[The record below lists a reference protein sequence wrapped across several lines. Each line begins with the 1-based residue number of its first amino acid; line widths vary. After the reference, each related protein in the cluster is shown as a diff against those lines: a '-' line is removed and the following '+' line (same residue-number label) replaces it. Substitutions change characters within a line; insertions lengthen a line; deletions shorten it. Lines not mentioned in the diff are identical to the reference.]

1 MINAKGSRLWH
12 LPFIIIPNKLFN
24 FLKQSMKRFYFL
36 FLSTL
41 FFAPSFLFGAT
52 EIANS
57 NLIYTWGYGDV
68 MNEIMQAVKG
78 ITTETGYIVNAALAI
93 SLLLFSIK
101 KAMDGQTNPVF
112 EFGKMFILFAVV
124 WQMFLRAPNDNSH
137 RFMIHDEVTSKDYVI
152 SQIPIGIGKS
162 FALMTQFE
170 RLILE
175 AMEKHFSTPQSTNF
189 SNAGLGFSLQV
200 MSTLPSVKLS
210 AIDATLQKNIDFYF
224 RNCVSVG
231 ILLNQQGRNLFQ
243 NSDNLM
249 QDLFTNIGNGSQLT
263 PLFKNNNNVEEQS
276 VVPCSDAGPQI
287 VEMIQNDTDEA
298 MKIHA
303 ALLGMVND
311 MTNYEQK
318 FLGAAQIYNEQAV
331 SARSYLQ
338 QSMVMLAS
346 QDAIINTAKSVG
358 LNPASVAANTAYA
371 DQQFYAS
378 MQAQGHMAQTYL
390 PLAKAYLTAIIIG
403 LSWLVALLSIVF
415 GSYAHIKMF
424 FTLCIWIVLWTPILC
439 IINYLNDYNLM
450 KVAQVITGGKAAL
463 SLGDNMLIFKEVASR
478 SNFMNYLVM
487 STPVLAY
494 AIAKASE
501 QGFITFASGLSQA
514 LTGASRAA
522 GSFANQQ
529 ALSTQTSIAAPR
541 GDEVWAMNAGVVSLQ
556 GATSIG
562 SSRYSTTSIAGG
574 GTTVADVNTGS
585 KISGDMQGVTAANI
599 AGLSASDMKSKQAS
613 LAGEVSQGI
622 SDALKTGQTSQS
634 VANMAFDHS
643 ASHGINTQ
651 AQEIFK
657 ASSTMAFD
665 KMAQAGDQRAQE
677 LMSALKAGGSIEG
690 IAGGNVSI
698 TEKDG
703 TSRTFQFTDKEMQQ
717 WAKDFGDNVAST
729 YARDD
734 SARASLNNAF
744 STFTGKEFSQVH
756 SAINKY
762 SSVESFASNVNSDSV
777 PKALNNYIR
786 SGDNAAIT
794 NAWNSGNIGK
804 AMAMAS
810 DDFQRWS
817 VNNPQQLSK
826 YFSAGDFSSPQNT
839 MGSVGMQNYYSPS
852 TASAIHK
859 GNYGTVDSAAVGFG
873 NSYEA
878 DKKSMAEGHFN
889 TTGQNTAWG
898 QGNSQGTVQQEV
910 QGQVNNA
917 VNQFNKGAPARTVD
931 DGVKVAEMA
940 ADGAKGSFNNTVNA
954 LGTVTQTA
962 LNNPSQ
968 LLDSK
973 FWTGARDANGN
984 LIQPSNGGNNNSA
997 PPAPKIPPEFL
1008 K

>member
-1 MINAKGSRLWH
+1 M
-12 LPFIIIPNKLFN
+12 
-24 FLKQSMKRFYFL
+24 
-36 FLSTL
+36 

-52 EIANS
+52 NIANS

-78 ITTETGYIVNAALAI
+78 ITTETDYIVNAALAI

-112 EFGKMFILFAVV
+112 ELGKMFMLFAVV
-124 WQMFLRAPNDNSH
+124 WYMFLKAPNDNNH

-170 RLILE
+170 KVILE

-243 NSDNLM
+243 NSDNLI

-263 PLFKNNNNVEEQS
+263 PLFENNNNIEKQS

-287 VEMIQNDTDEA
+287 VEMIKKDTDEA

-303 ALLGMVND
+303 ALLGMVDD
-311 MTNYEQK
+311 MANYEQK

-338 QSMVMLAS
+338 QSMIMLAS

-450 KVAQVITGGKAAL
+450 NVAQVITGGKAAL
-463 SLGDNMLIFKEVASR
+463 SLGDNMLIFKEVANR

-501 QGFITFASGLSQA
+501 QGFVTFASGLSQA

-541 GDEVWAMNAGVVSLQ
+541 GDEVWAVGAGYNTLQSSFGVSGRSFMGTRDMQHGGELVKDNMTGSSAVINANGSIGNASIKGLNAGMTASNLETRAHALSDVIQNSNLSQRALEVASGKGDSLALSENDRSAITNATQHALANAYSKATGVDVKQAYNDIISGKVGISFGVSGELSTNSQ
-556 GATSIG
+556 ESEAWYQNLSKDQKETFQKSFNESLSNEIGKNRDASASFNNLLKTGNVTNSASIKSSMDSYNEAKTLNNSVGYDGG
-562 SSRYSTTSIAGG
+562 SSIVQGYINENYGG
-574 GTTVADVNTGS
+574 VVNKENVASAVNAVENMAAR
-585 KISGDMQGVTAANI
+585 GDMQGLSHY
-599 AGLSASDMKSKQAS
+599 AGVD
-613 LAGEVSQGI
+613 
-622 SDALKTGQTSQS
+622 
-634 VANMAFDHS
+634 
-643 ASHGINTQ
+643 
-651 AQEIFK
+651 
-657 ASSTMAFD
+657 
-665 KMAQAGDQRAQE
+665 
-677 LMSALKAGGSIEG
+677 
-690 IAGGNVSI
+690 
-698 TEKDG
+698 
-703 TSRTFQFTDKEMQQ
+703 
-717 WAKDFGDNVAST
+717 
-729 YARDD
+729 
-734 SARASLNNAF
+734 
-744 STFTGKEFSQVH
+744 
-756 SAINKY
+756 
-762 SSVESFASNVNSDSV
+762 SNVNSNGLFGQSKHNYHDPRGV
-777 PKALNNYIR
+777 MTDHNKAIDDLNSRQKGFMATRNAPNDVKSEGLAGGIQKAA
-786 SGDNAAIT
+786 NAAEFKT
-794 NAWNSGNIGK
+794 G
-804 AMAMAS
+804 
-810 DDFQRWS
+810 
-817 VNNPQQLSK
+817 
-826 YFSAGDFSSPQNT
+826 
-839 MGSVGMQNYYSPS
+839 
-852 TASAIHK
+852 TAIEERNEK
-859 GNYGTVDSAAVGFG
+859 IN
-873 NSYEA
+873 
-878 DKKSMAEGHFN
+878 
-889 TTGQNTAWG
+889 
-898 QGNSQGTVQQEV
+898 
-910 QGQVNNA
+910 
-917 VNQFNKGAPARTVD
+917 
-931 DGVKVAEMA
+931 
-940 ADGAKGSFNNTVNA
+940 
-954 LGTVTQTA
+954 
-962 LNNPSQ
+962 
-968 LLDSK
+968 
-973 FWTGARDANGN
+973 DAY
-984 LIQPSNGGNNNSA
+984 
-997 PPAPKIPPEFL
+997 K
-1008 K
+1008 

>member
-1 MINAKGSRLWH
+1 
-12 LPFIIIPNKLFN
+12 
-24 FLKQSMKRFYFL
+24 MKRFYFL
-36 FLSTL
+36 FFSTL

-52 EIANS
+52 NIANS

-78 ITTETGYIVNAALAI
+78 ITTETDYIVNAALAI

-112 EFGKMFILFAVV
+112 EFGKMFMLFAVV
-124 WQMFLRAPNDNSH
+124 WYMFLRAPNDNNH

-170 RLILE
+170 KVILE

-243 NSDNLM
+243 NSDNLI

-263 PLFKNNNNVEEQS
+263 PLFENNNNIEKQS

-287 VEMIQNDTDEA
+287 VEMIKNDTDEA

-303 ALLGMVND
+303 ALLGMAND
-311 MTNYEQK
+311 MANYEQK

-338 QSMVMLAS
+338 QSMIMLAS

-378 MQAQGHMAQTYL
+378 MQAQGHLAQTYL

-463 SLGDNMLIFKEVASR
+463 SLGDNILIFKEVANR

-501 QGFITFASGLSQA
+501 QGFVTFASGLSQA

-541 GDEVWAMNAGVVSLQ
+541 GDEVWAVGAGYNTLQSSFGVGGRSFMGTRDIQHGGELVKDNMTGSSAVINADGSIGNASIKGLNAGTTASNLETRQHALSDAIQNSNLSQRALEVASGKGDSLALSENDRSAITNATQHALANAYSKATGVDVKQAYEDLMSGKIGGGIGFSKEIKGVRINVDAGGSVSTGSVESEAWYQNLSKNQQETFNKTFNESLSNEIGKNRDASASFNNLLKTGNVTNSASIKSSMDSYNEAKTLNNSVGYDGGSSIVQGYINENYGGVVSKEN
-556 GATSIG
+556 
-562 SSRYSTTSIAGG
+562 
-574 GTTVADVNTGS
+574 VASAVNAVENMAAR
-585 KISGDMQGVTAANI
+585 GDMQGLSHY
-599 AGLSASDMKSKQAS
+599 AGVD
-613 LAGEVSQGI
+613 
-622 SDALKTGQTSQS
+622 
-634 VANMAFDHS
+634 
-643 ASHGINTQ
+643 
-651 AQEIFK
+651 
-657 ASSTMAFD
+657 
-665 KMAQAGDQRAQE
+665 
-677 LMSALKAGGSIEG
+677 
-690 IAGGNVSI
+690 
-698 TEKDG
+698 
-703 TSRTFQFTDKEMQQ
+703 
-717 WAKDFGDNVAST
+717 
-729 YARDD
+729 
-734 SARASLNNAF
+734 
-744 STFTGKEFSQVH
+744 
-756 SAINKY
+756 
-762 SSVESFASNVNSDSV
+762 SNVNSNGLFGQSKHNYHDPRGV
-777 PKALNNYIR
+777 MTDHNKAIDDLNSRQKGFMATRNAPNDVKSEGLAGGIQKAA
-786 SGDNAAIT
+786 NAAEY
-794 NAWNSGNIGK
+794 K
-804 AMAMAS
+804 A
-810 DDFQRWS
+810 
-817 VNNPQQLSK
+817 
-826 YFSAGDFSSPQNT
+826 G
-839 MGSVGMQNYYSPS
+839 
-852 TASAIHK
+852 TAIK
-859 GNYGTVDSAAVGFG
+859 ERN
-873 NSYEA
+873 E
-878 DKKSMAEGHFN
+878 
-889 TTGQNTAWG
+889 
-898 QGNSQGTVQQEV
+898 
-910 QGQVNNA
+910 
-917 VNQFNKGAPARTVD
+917 
-931 DGVKVAEMA
+931 
-940 ADGAKGSFNNTVNA
+940 
-954 LGTVTQTA
+954 
-962 LNNPSQ
+962 
-968 LLDSK
+968 
-973 FWTGARDANGN
+973 
-984 LIQPSNGGNNNSA
+984 
-997 PPAPKIPPEFL
+997 KINDTY

>member
-1 MINAKGSRLWH
+1 
-12 LPFIIIPNKLFN
+12 
-24 FLKQSMKRFYFL
+24 MKRFYFL

-78 ITTETGYIVNAALAI
+78 ITTETSYIVNAALAI

-170 RLILE
+170 KVILE

-303 ALLGMVND
+303 ALLGMAND
-311 MTNYEQK
+311 MANYEQK

-439 IINYLNDYNLM
+439 IINFINDFNLM
-450 KVAQVITGGKAAL
+450 NVAQVITGGKAAL
-463 SLGDNMLIFKEVASR
+463 SLGDNMLIFKEVANR

-541 GDEVWAMNAGVVSLQ
+541 GDEVWAVGAGYNTLQSSFGAGGRSFMGTRDMQHGGELVKDNMTGSSAVINANGSIGNASIKGLNAGMTASNLETRAHALSDAIQNSNLSQRALEVASGKGDSLALSENDRSAIANATQHALANAYSKATGVDVKQAYEDVINGKIGGGIGFSKEIKGVRINVDAGGYVSTGSVESEDWYQKLSKDQ
-556 GATSIG
+556 KETFNKTFNESISNEIGKNRDASASFNNLLKTGNVTNSASIKSSMDSYNEAKTLNNSVGYDGG
-562 SSRYSTTSIAGG
+562 SSIVQGYINENYGG
-574 GTTVADVNTGS
+574 VVNKENVASAVNAVENMAAR
-585 KISGDMQGVTAANI
+585 GDMQGLSHY
-599 AGLSASDMKSKQAS
+599 AG
-613 LAGEVSQGI
+613 V
-622 SDALKTGQTSQS
+622 
-634 VANMAFDHS
+634 N
-643 ASHGINTQ
+643 
-651 AQEIFK
+651 
-657 ASSTMAFD
+657 
-665 KMAQAGDQRAQE
+665 
-677 LMSALKAGGSIEG
+677 
-690 IAGGNVSI
+690 
-698 TEKDG
+698 
-703 TSRTFQFTDKEMQQ
+703 
-717 WAKDFGDNVAST
+717 
-729 YARDD
+729 
-734 SARASLNNAF
+734 
-744 STFTGKEFSQVH
+744 
-756 SAINKY
+756 
-762 SSVESFASNVNSDSV
+762 SNVNSNGLHEQT
-777 PKALNNYIR
+777 KH
-786 SGDNAAIT
+786 
-794 NAWNSGNIGK
+794 
-804 AMAMAS
+804 
-810 DDFQRWS
+810 
-817 VNNPQQLSK
+817 
-826 YFSAGDFSSPQNT
+826 
-839 MGSVGMQNYYSPS
+839 NYYDPRGVM
-852 TASAIHK
+852 TDHNKAIDDL
-859 GNYGTVDSAAVGFG
+859 NSRYQGFLKTR
-873 NSYEA
+873 N
-878 DKKSMAEGHFN
+878 
-889 TTGQNTAWG
+889 
-898 QGNSQGTVQQEV
+898 
-910 QGQVNNA
+910 
-917 VNQFNKGAPARTVD
+917 APA
-931 DGVKVAEMA
+931 KVESEGLAFDVEKAAGAAEKKA
-940 ADGAKGSFNNTVNA
+940 
-954 LGTVTQTA
+954 GTA
-962 LNNPSQ
+962 IKERNE
-968 LLDSK
+968 
-973 FWTGARDANGN
+973 
-984 LIQPSNGGNNNSA
+984 
-997 PPAPKIPPEFL
+997 KINDTY

>member
-1 MINAKGSRLWH
+1 
-12 LPFIIIPNKLFN
+12 
-24 FLKQSMKRFYFL
+24 MKRFYFL
-36 FLSTL
+36 FFSTL

-52 EIANS
+52 NIANS

-78 ITTETGYIVNAALAI
+78 ITTETDYIVNAALAI

-112 EFGKMFILFAVV
+112 EFGKMFMLFAVV
-124 WQMFLRAPNDNSH
+124 WYMFLRAPNDNNH

-170 RLILE
+170 KVILE

-200 MSTLPSVKLS
+200 MSTLPNVKLS

-243 NSDNLM
+243 NSDNLI

-263 PLFKNNNNVEEQS
+263 PLFENNNNIEKQS

-287 VEMIQNDTDEA
+287 VEMIKNDTDEA

-303 ALLGMVND
+303 ALLGMAND
-311 MTNYEQK
+311 MANYEQK

-338 QSMVMLAS
+338 QSMIMLAS

-378 MQAQGHMAQTYL
+378 MQAQGHLAQTYL

-439 IINYLNDYNLM
+439 IINFINDFNLM
-450 KVAQVITGGKAAL
+450 NVAQVITGGKAAL
-463 SLGDNMLIFKEVASR
+463 SLGDNILIFKEVANR

-501 QGFITFASGLSQA
+501 QGFVTFASGLSQA

-541 GDEVWAMNAGVVSLQ
+541 GDEVWAVGAGYNTLQSSFGVGGRSFMGTRDMQHGGELVKDNMTGSSAVINANGSIGNASIKGLNAGMTASNLETRAHALSDVIQNSNLSQRALEVASGKGDSLALSENDRSAITNATQHALANAYSKATGVDVKQAYNDIISGKVGISFGVSGELSTNSQESEAWYQNLSKDQKETFQKSFNESLSNEIGKNRDASASFNNLLKTGNVTNSASIKSSMDSYNEAKTLNNSVGYDGGASIVQGYINENYGGVVSKEN
-556 GATSIG
+556 
-562 SSRYSTTSIAGG
+562 
-574 GTTVADVNTGS
+574 VASAVNAVENMAAR
-585 KISGDMQGVTAANI
+585 GDMQGLSHY
-599 AGLSASDMKSKQAS
+599 AGVD
-613 LAGEVSQGI
+613 
-622 SDALKTGQTSQS
+622 
-634 VANMAFDHS
+634 
-643 ASHGINTQ
+643 
-651 AQEIFK
+651 
-657 ASSTMAFD
+657 
-665 KMAQAGDQRAQE
+665 
-677 LMSALKAGGSIEG
+677 
-690 IAGGNVSI
+690 
-698 TEKDG
+698 
-703 TSRTFQFTDKEMQQ
+703 
-717 WAKDFGDNVAST
+717 
-729 YARDD
+729 
-734 SARASLNNAF
+734 
-744 STFTGKEFSQVH
+744 
-756 SAINKY
+756 
-762 SSVESFASNVNSDSV
+762 SNVNSNGLFGQSKHNYHDPRGV
-777 PKALNNYIR
+777 MTDHNKAIDDLNSRQKGFMATRNAPNDVKSEGLAGGIQKAA
-786 SGDNAAIT
+786 NAAEFKTGTAIEER
-794 NAWNSGNIGK
+794 NNKIDYAGIQKDIKDGK
-804 AMAMAS
+804 A
-810 DDFQRWS
+810 DI
-817 VNNPQQLSK
+817 SK
-826 YFSAGDFSSPQNT
+826 
-839 MGSVGMQNYYSPS
+839 
-852 TASAIHK
+852 AI
-859 GNYGTVDSAAVGFG
+859 DFG
-873 NSYEA
+873 N
-878 DKKSMAEGHFN
+878 
-889 TTGQNTAWG
+889 QNR
-898 QGNSQGTVQQEV
+898 N
-910 QGQVNNA
+910 
-917 VNQFNKGAPARTVD
+917 
-931 DGVKVAEMA
+931 M
-940 ADGAKGSFNNTVNA
+940 
-954 LGTVTQTA
+954 
-962 LNNPSQ
+962 
-968 LLDSK
+968 
-973 FWTGARDANGN
+973 
-984 LIQPSNGGNNNSA
+984 
-997 PPAPKIPPEFL
+997 
-1008 K
+1008 

>member
-1 MINAKGSRLWH
+1 
-12 LPFIIIPNKLFN
+12 
-24 FLKQSMKRFYFL
+24 MKRFYFL
-36 FLSTL
+36 FFSTL

-52 EIANS
+52 NIANG

-78 ITTETGYIVNAALAI
+78 ITTETDYIVNAALAI

-112 EFGKMFILFAVV
+112 ELGKMFVLFAVV
-124 WQMFLRAPNDNSH
+124 WYMFLRAPNDNNH

-170 RLILE
+170 KVILE

-263 PLFKNNNNVEEQS
+263 PLFENNNNIEKQS

-287 VEMIQNDTDEA
+287 VEMIKNDTDEA

-303 ALLGMVND
+303 ALLGMAND
-311 MTNYEQK
+311 MANYEQK

-338 QSMVMLAS
+338 QSMIMLAS

-439 IINYLNDYNLM
+439 IINFINDFNLM
-450 KVAQVITGGKAAL
+450 NVAQVITGGKAAL
-463 SLGDNMLIFKEVASR
+463 SLGDNMLIFKEVANR

-501 QGFITFASGLSQA
+501 QGFVTFASGLSQA

-541 GDEVWAMNAGVVSLQ
+541 GDEVWAVGAGYNTLQSSFGAGGRSFMGTRDMQHGGELVKDNMTGSSAVINADGSIGNASIKGLNAGMTASNLETRQHALSDAIQNSNLSQRALEVASGKGDSLALSENDRGAITNATQHALANAYSKATGVDVKQAYEDLMSGKIGGGIGFSKEIKGVRINVDAGGSVSTGSVESEAWYQNLSKNQQETFNKTFNESLSNEIGKNRDASASFNNLLKTGNVTNSASIKSSMDSYNEAKTLNNSVGYDGGSSIVQGYINENYGGVVSKEN
-556 GATSIG
+556 
-562 SSRYSTTSIAGG
+562 
-574 GTTVADVNTGS
+574 VASAVNAVENMAAR
-585 KISGDMQGVTAANI
+585 GDMQGLSHY
-599 AGLSASDMKSKQAS
+599 AGVD
-613 LAGEVSQGI
+613 
-622 SDALKTGQTSQS
+622 
-634 VANMAFDHS
+634 
-643 ASHGINTQ
+643 
-651 AQEIFK
+651 
-657 ASSTMAFD
+657 
-665 KMAQAGDQRAQE
+665 
-677 LMSALKAGGSIEG
+677 
-690 IAGGNVSI
+690 
-698 TEKDG
+698 
-703 TSRTFQFTDKEMQQ
+703 
-717 WAKDFGDNVAST
+717 
-729 YARDD
+729 
-734 SARASLNNAF
+734 
-744 STFTGKEFSQVH
+744 
-756 SAINKY
+756 
-762 SSVESFASNVNSDSV
+762 SNVNSNGLFGQSKHNYHDPRGV
-777 PKALNNYIR
+777 MTDHNKAIDDLNSRQKGFMATRNAPNDVKSEGLAGGIQKAA
-786 SGDNAAIT
+786 NAAEY
-794 NAWNSGNIGK
+794 K
-804 AMAMAS
+804 A
-810 DDFQRWS
+810 
-817 VNNPQQLSK
+817 
-826 YFSAGDFSSPQNT
+826 G
-839 MGSVGMQNYYSPS
+839 
-852 TASAIHK
+852 TAIK
-859 GNYGTVDSAAVGFG
+859 ERN
-873 NSYEA
+873 E
-878 DKKSMAEGHFN
+878 
-889 TTGQNTAWG
+889 
-898 QGNSQGTVQQEV
+898 
-910 QGQVNNA
+910 
-917 VNQFNKGAPARTVD
+917 
-931 DGVKVAEMA
+931 
-940 ADGAKGSFNNTVNA
+940 
-954 LGTVTQTA
+954 
-962 LNNPSQ
+962 
-968 LLDSK
+968 
-973 FWTGARDANGN
+973 
-984 LIQPSNGGNNNSA
+984 
-997 PPAPKIPPEFL
+997 KINDTY

>member
-1 MINAKGSRLWH
+1 
-12 LPFIIIPNKLFN
+12 
-24 FLKQSMKRFYFL
+24 
-36 FLSTL
+36 
-41 FFAPSFLFGAT
+41 
-52 EIANS
+52 
-57 NLIYTWGYGDV
+57 

-112 EFGKMFILFAVV
+112 ELGKMFVLFAVV
-124 WQMFLRAPNDNSH
+124 WYIFLRAPNDNNH

-170 RLILE
+170 KVILE

-243 NSDNLM
+243 NSDNLI

-263 PLFKNNNNVEEQS
+263 PLFENNNNIEKQS

-287 VEMIQNDTDEA
+287 VEMIKNDTDEA

-303 ALLGMVND
+303 ALLGVAND
-311 MTNYEQK
+311 MANYEQK

-338 QSMVMLAS
+338 QSMIMLAS

-378 MQAQGHMAQTYL
+378 MQAQGHLAQTYL

-439 IINYLNDYNLM
+439 IINFINDFNLM
-450 KVAQVITGGKAAL
+450 NVAQVITGGKAAL
-463 SLGDNMLIFKEVASR
+463 SLGDNILIFKEVANR

-501 QGFITFASGLSQA
+501 QGFVTFASGLSQA

-541 GDEVWAMNAGVVSLQ
+541 GDEVWAMNAGVASLQ

-574 GTTVADVNTGS
+574 GTTVTDVNTGS

-643 ASHGINTQ
+643 ASHGINAQ

-677 LMSALKAGGSIEG
+677 ISTSLHAGGTVV
-690 IAGGNVSI
+690 IAGGKVQL
-698 TEKDG
+698 TEADG
-703 TSRTFQFTDKEMQQ
+703 TSRTFQFSEKEMQQ

-826 YFSAGDFSSPQNT
+826 YFNAGDFSSPQNT

-917 VNQFNKGAPARTVD
+917 VNQFSKPTEQRMAGHFVD
-931 DGVKVAEMA
+931 ATAGE
-940 ADGAKGSFNNTVNA
+940 GSLLNRAGSGMPSTPPPQNNST
-954 LGTVTQTA
+954 TST
-962 LNNPSQ
+962 P
-968 LLDSK
+968 
-973 FWTGARDANGN
+973 
-984 LIQPSNGGNNNSA
+984 PNSA

>member
-1 MINAKGSRLWH
+1 
-12 LPFIIIPNKLFN
+12 
-24 FLKQSMKRFYFL
+24 MKRFYFL
-36 FLSTL
+36 FFSTL

-52 EIANS
+52 EIANG

-112 EFGKMFILFAVV
+112 EFGKMFVLFAVV
-124 WQMFLRAPNDNSH
+124 WYMFLKAPNDNNH
-137 RFMIHDEVTSKDYVI
+137 RFMIYDEVTSKDYVI

-162 FALMTQFE
+162 FALMIQFE
-170 RLILE
+170 KVILE

-263 PLFKNNNNVEEQS
+263 PLFKNNNNIEEQS
-276 VVPCSDAGPQI
+276 VVPCSDACPQI
-287 VEMIQNDTDEA
+287 VEMIKNDTDEA

-303 ALLGMVND
+303 ALLGMVDD
-311 MTNYEQK
+311 MANYEQK
-318 FLGAAQIYNEQAV
+318 FLGTAQIYNEQAV

-338 QSMVMLAS
+338 QSMIMLAS

-439 IINYLNDYNLM
+439 IINFINDFNLM
-450 KVAQVITGGKAAL
+450 NVAQVITGGKAAL
-463 SLGDNMLIFKEVASR
+463 SLGDNILIFKEVANR

-501 QGFITFASGLSQA
+501 QGFVTFASGLSQA

-541 GDEVWAMNAGVVSLQ
+541 GDEVWAVGAGYNTLQSSFGVSGRSFMGTRDMQHGGELVKDNMTGSSAVINANGSIGNASIKGLNAGMTASNLETRAHALSDVIQNSNLSQRALEVASGKGDSLALSENDRSAITNATQHALANAYSKATGVDVKQAYEDLMSGKIGGGIGFSKEIKGVRINVDAGGSVSTGSVESEAWYQNLSKNQQETFNKTFNESLSNEIGKNRDASASFNNLLKTGNVTNSASIKSSMDSYNEAKTLNNSVGYDGGASIVQGYINENYGGVVS
-556 GATSIG
+556 
-562 SSRYSTTSIAGG
+562 
-574 GTTVADVNTGS
+574 
-585 KISGDMQGVTAANI
+585 
-599 AGLSASDMKSKQAS
+599 
-613 LAGEVSQGI
+613 
-622 SDALKTGQTSQS
+622 
-634 VANMAFDHS
+634 
-643 ASHGINTQ
+643 
-651 AQEIFK
+651 
-657 ASSTMAFD
+657 
-665 KMAQAGDQRAQE
+665 
-677 LMSALKAGGSIEG
+677 
-690 IAGGNVSI
+690 
-698 TEKDG
+698 
-703 TSRTFQFTDKEMQQ
+703 KE
-717 WAKDFGDNVAST
+717 NVASAVNAVENMAARGDLQGLSH
-729 YARDD
+729 YAGVD
-734 SARASLNNAF
+734 
-744 STFTGKEFSQVH
+744 
-756 SAINKY
+756 
-762 SSVESFASNVNSDSV
+762 SNVNSNGLFGQSKHNYYD
-777 PKALNNYIR
+777 PKGVMTDHNKAIDDLNSRQKGFMATRNAPNDVKSEGLAGGIQKAA
-786 SGDNAAIT
+786 NAA
-794 NAWNSGNIGK
+794 
-804 AMAMAS
+804 
-810 DDFQRWS
+810 
-817 VNNPQQLSK
+817 
-826 YFSAGDFSSPQNT
+826 
-839 MGSVGMQNYYSPS
+839 
-852 TASAIHK
+852 
-859 GNYGTVDSAAVGFG
+859 
-873 NSYEA
+873 
-878 DKKSMAEGHFN
+878 
-889 TTGQNTAWG
+889 
-898 QGNSQGTVQQEV
+898 
-910 QGQVNNA
+910 
-917 VNQFNKGAPARTVD
+917 
-931 DGVKVAEMA
+931 
-940 ADGAKGSFNNTVNA
+940 
-954 LGTVTQTA
+954 
-962 LNNPSQ
+962 
-968 LLDSK
+968 
-973 FWTGARDANGN
+973 
-984 LIQPSNGGNNNSA
+984 
-997 PPAPKIPPEFL
+997 
-1008 K
+1008 

>member
-1 MINAKGSRLWH
+1 
-12 LPFIIIPNKLFN
+12 
-24 FLKQSMKRFYFL
+24 MKRFYFL
-36 FLSTL
+36 FFSTL

-52 EIANS
+52 NIANS

-78 ITTETGYIVNAALAI
+78 ITTETDYIVNAALAI

-112 EFGKMFILFAVV
+112 EFGKMFMLFAVV
-124 WQMFLRAPNDNSH
+124 WYMFLRAPNDNNH

-170 RLILE
+170 KVILE

-200 MSTLPSVKLS
+200 MSTLPNVKLS

-243 NSDNLM
+243 NSDNLI

-263 PLFKNNNNVEEQS
+263 PLFENNNNIEKQS

-287 VEMIQNDTDEA
+287 VEMIKNDTDEA

-303 ALLGMVND
+303 ALLGMAND
-311 MTNYEQK
+311 MANYEQK

-338 QSMVMLAS
+338 QSMIMLAS

-378 MQAQGHMAQTYL
+378 MQAQGHLAQTYL

-439 IINYLNDYNLM
+439 IINFINDFNLM
-450 KVAQVITGGKAAL
+450 NVAQVITGGKAAL
-463 SLGDNMLIFKEVASR
+463 SLGDNILIFKEVANR

-501 QGFITFASGLSQA
+501 QGFVTFASGLSQA

-541 GDEVWAMNAGVVSLQ
+541 GDEVWAVGAGYNTLQSSFGVGGRSFMGTRDIQHGGELVKDNMTGSSAVINADGSIGNASIKGLNAGTTASNLETRAHALSDAIQNSNLSQRALEVASGKGDSLALSENDRSAITNATQHALANAYSKATGVDVKQAYEDLMSGKIGGGIGFSKEIKGVRINVDAGGSVSTGSVESEAWYQNLSKNQQETFNKTFNESLSNEIGKNRDASASFNNLLKTGNVTNSASIKSSMDSYNEAKTLNNSVGYDGGSSIVQGYINENYGGVVSKEN
-556 GATSIG
+556 
-562 SSRYSTTSIAGG
+562 
-574 GTTVADVNTGS
+574 VASAVNAVENMAAR
-585 KISGDMQGVTAANI
+585 GDMQGLSHY
-599 AGLSASDMKSKQAS
+599 AGVD
-613 LAGEVSQGI
+613 
-622 SDALKTGQTSQS
+622 
-634 VANMAFDHS
+634 
-643 ASHGINTQ
+643 
-651 AQEIFK
+651 
-657 ASSTMAFD
+657 
-665 KMAQAGDQRAQE
+665 
-677 LMSALKAGGSIEG
+677 
-690 IAGGNVSI
+690 
-698 TEKDG
+698 
-703 TSRTFQFTDKEMQQ
+703 
-717 WAKDFGDNVAST
+717 
-729 YARDD
+729 
-734 SARASLNNAF
+734 
-744 STFTGKEFSQVH
+744 
-756 SAINKY
+756 
-762 SSVESFASNVNSDSV
+762 SNVNSNGLFGQSKHNYHDPRGV
-777 PKALNNYIR
+777 MTDHNKAIDDLNSRQKGFMATRNAPNDVKSEGLAGGIQKAA
-786 SGDNAAIT
+786 NAAEY
-794 NAWNSGNIGK
+794 K
-804 AMAMAS
+804 A
-810 DDFQRWS
+810 
-817 VNNPQQLSK
+817 
-826 YFSAGDFSSPQNT
+826 G
-839 MGSVGMQNYYSPS
+839 
-852 TASAIHK
+852 TAIK
-859 GNYGTVDSAAVGFG
+859 ERN
-873 NSYEA
+873 E
-878 DKKSMAEGHFN
+878 
-889 TTGQNTAWG
+889 
-898 QGNSQGTVQQEV
+898 
-910 QGQVNNA
+910 
-917 VNQFNKGAPARTVD
+917 
-931 DGVKVAEMA
+931 
-940 ADGAKGSFNNTVNA
+940 
-954 LGTVTQTA
+954 
-962 LNNPSQ
+962 
-968 LLDSK
+968 
-973 FWTGARDANGN
+973 
-984 LIQPSNGGNNNSA
+984 
-997 PPAPKIPPEFL
+997 KINDTY

>member
-1 MINAKGSRLWH
+1 
-12 LPFIIIPNKLFN
+12 
-24 FLKQSMKRFYFL
+24 MKRFYFL
-36 FLSTL
+36 FFSTL

-78 ITTETGYIVNAALAI
+78 ITTETSYIVNAALAI

-170 RLILE
+170 KVILE

-303 ALLGMVND
+303 ALLGMVDD

-338 QSMVMLAS
+338 QSMIMLAS

-541 GDEVWAMNAGVVSLQ
+541 GDEVWAVGAGYNTLQSSFGAGGRSFMGTRDMQHGGELVKDNMTGSSAVINANGSIGNASIKGLNAGMTASNLETRAHALSDAIQNSNLSQRALEVASGKGDSLALSENDRSAIANATQHALANAYSKATGVDVSQ
-556 GATSIG
+556 AYKDIMEGKIGGGIGFSKEIKGVRINVDAGGSASTNSIETEDWYQKLSKDQKETFNKTFNESISNEIGKNRDASASFNNLLKTGNVTNSASIKSSMDSYNEAKTLNNSVGYDGG
-562 SSRYSTTSIAGG
+562 SSIVQGYINENYGG
-574 GTTVADVNTGS
+574 VVNKENVASAVNAVENMAAR
-585 KISGDMQGVTAANI
+585 GDMQGLSHY
-599 AGLSASDMKSKQAS
+599 AG
-613 LAGEVSQGI
+613 V
-622 SDALKTGQTSQS
+622 
-634 VANMAFDHS
+634 N
-643 ASHGINTQ
+643 
-651 AQEIFK
+651 
-657 ASSTMAFD
+657 
-665 KMAQAGDQRAQE
+665 
-677 LMSALKAGGSIEG
+677 
-690 IAGGNVSI
+690 
-698 TEKDG
+698 
-703 TSRTFQFTDKEMQQ
+703 
-717 WAKDFGDNVAST
+717 
-729 YARDD
+729 
-734 SARASLNNAF
+734 
-744 STFTGKEFSQVH
+744 
-756 SAINKY
+756 
-762 SSVESFASNVNSDSV
+762 SNVNSNGLHEQT
-777 PKALNNYIR
+777 KH
-786 SGDNAAIT
+786 
-794 NAWNSGNIGK
+794 
-804 AMAMAS
+804 
-810 DDFQRWS
+810 
-817 VNNPQQLSK
+817 
-826 YFSAGDFSSPQNT
+826 
-839 MGSVGMQNYYSPS
+839 NYYDPRGVM
-852 TASAIHK
+852 TDHNKAIDDL
-859 GNYGTVDSAAVGFG
+859 NSRYQGFLKTR
-873 NSYEA
+873 N
-878 DKKSMAEGHFN
+878 
-889 TTGQNTAWG
+889 
-898 QGNSQGTVQQEV
+898 
-910 QGQVNNA
+910 
-917 VNQFNKGAPARTVD
+917 APA
-931 DGVKVAEMA
+931 KVESEGLAFDVEKAAGAAEKKA
-940 ADGAKGSFNNTVNA
+940 
-954 LGTVTQTA
+954 GTA
-962 LNNPSQ
+962 IKERNE
-968 LLDSK
+968 
-973 FWTGARDANGN
+973 
-984 LIQPSNGGNNNSA
+984 
-997 PPAPKIPPEFL
+997 KINDTY

>member
-1 MINAKGSRLWH
+1 
-12 LPFIIIPNKLFN
+12 
-24 FLKQSMKRFYFL
+24 MKRFYFL
-36 FLSTL
+36 FFSTL

-78 ITTETGYIVNAALAI
+78 ITTETSYIVNVALAI

-170 RLILE
+170 KVILE

-263 PLFKNNNNVEEQS
+263 SLFKNNNNVEEQS

-303 ALLGMVND
+303 ALLGMVDD

-378 MQAQGHMAQTYL
+378 MQAQGHLAQTYL

-541 GDEVWAMNAGVVSLQ
+541 GDEVWAVGAGYNTLQSSFGVGGRSFMGTRDMQHGGELVKDNMTGSSAVINANGSIGNASIKGLNAGMTASNLETRAHALSDAIQNSNLSQRALEVASGKGDSLALSENDRSAIANATQHALANAYSKATGVDVSQ
-556 GATSIG
+556 AYKDIMEGKIGGGIGFSKEIKGVRINVDAGGSASTNSIETEDWYQKLSKDQKETFNKTFNESISNEIGKNRDASASFNNLLKTGNVTNSASIKSSMDSYNEAKTLNNSMGYDGG
-562 SSRYSTTSIAGG
+562 SSIVQGYINENYGG
-574 GTTVADVNTGS
+574 VVNKENVASAVNAVENMAAR
-585 KISGDMQGVTAANI
+585 GDMQGLSHY
-599 AGLSASDMKSKQAS
+599 AG
-613 LAGEVSQGI
+613 V
-622 SDALKTGQTSQS
+622 
-634 VANMAFDHS
+634 N
-643 ASHGINTQ
+643 
-651 AQEIFK
+651 
-657 ASSTMAFD
+657 
-665 KMAQAGDQRAQE
+665 
-677 LMSALKAGGSIEG
+677 
-690 IAGGNVSI
+690 
-698 TEKDG
+698 
-703 TSRTFQFTDKEMQQ
+703 
-717 WAKDFGDNVAST
+717 
-729 YARDD
+729 
-734 SARASLNNAF
+734 
-744 STFTGKEFSQVH
+744 
-756 SAINKY
+756 
-762 SSVESFASNVNSDSV
+762 SNVNSNGLHEQT
-777 PKALNNYIR
+777 KH
-786 SGDNAAIT
+786 
-794 NAWNSGNIGK
+794 
-804 AMAMAS
+804 
-810 DDFQRWS
+810 
-817 VNNPQQLSK
+817 
-826 YFSAGDFSSPQNT
+826 
-839 MGSVGMQNYYSPS
+839 NYYDPRGVM
-852 TASAIHK
+852 TDHNKAIDDL
-859 GNYGTVDSAAVGFG
+859 NSRYQGFLKTR
-873 NSYEA
+873 N
-878 DKKSMAEGHFN
+878 
-889 TTGQNTAWG
+889 
-898 QGNSQGTVQQEV
+898 
-910 QGQVNNA
+910 
-917 VNQFNKGAPARTVD
+917 APA
-931 DGVKVAEMA
+931 KVESEGLAFDVEKAAGAAEKKA
-940 ADGAKGSFNNTVNA
+940 
-954 LGTVTQTA
+954 GTA
-962 LNNPSQ
+962 IKERNE
-968 LLDSK
+968 
-973 FWTGARDANGN
+973 
-984 LIQPSNGGNNNSA
+984 
-997 PPAPKIPPEFL
+997 KINDTY

>member
-1 MINAKGSRLWH
+1 
-12 LPFIIIPNKLFN
+12 
-24 FLKQSMKRFYFL
+24 
-36 FLSTL
+36 
-41 FFAPSFLFGAT
+41 
-52 EIANS
+52 
-57 NLIYTWGYGDV
+57 
-68 MNEIMQAVKG
+68 
-78 ITTETGYIVNAALAI
+78 
-93 SLLLFSIK
+93 
-101 KAMDGQTNPVF
+101 
-112 EFGKMFILFAVV
+112 
-124 WQMFLRAPNDNSH
+124 
-137 RFMIHDEVTSKDYVI
+137 
-152 SQIPIGIGKS
+152 
-162 FALMTQFE
+162 
-170 RLILE
+170 
-175 AMEKHFSTPQSTNF
+175 
-189 SNAGLGFSLQV
+189 
-200 MSTLPSVKLS
+200 
-210 AIDATLQKNIDFYF
+210 
-224 RNCVSVG
+224 
-231 ILLNQQGRNLFQ
+231 
-243 NSDNLM
+243 
-249 QDLFTNIGNGSQLT
+249 
-263 PLFKNNNNVEEQS
+263 
-276 VVPCSDAGPQI
+276 
-287 VEMIQNDTDEA
+287 
-298 MKIHA
+298 
-303 ALLGMVND
+303 
-311 MTNYEQK
+311 
-318 FLGAAQIYNEQAV
+318 
-331 SARSYLQ
+331 
-338 QSMVMLAS
+338 S

-439 IINYLNDYNLM
+439 IINFINDFNLM
-450 KVAQVITGGKAAL
+450 NVAQVITGGKAAL
-463 SLGDNMLIFKEVASR
+463 SLGDNMLIFKEVANR

-501 QGFITFASGLSQA
+501 QGFVTFASGLSQA

-541 GDEVWAMNAGVVSLQ
+541 GDEVWAMNAGVASLQ

-643 ASHGINTQ
+643 ASHGINAQ

-677 LMSALKAGGSIEG
+677 ISTSLHAGGTVV
-690 IAGGNVSI
+690 IAGGKVQL
-698 TEKDG
+698 TEADG
-703 TSRTFQFTDKEMQQ
+703 TSRTFQFSEKEMQQ

-826 YFSAGDFSSPQNT
+826 YFNAGDFSSPQNT

-917 VNQFNKGAPARTVD
+917 VNQFSKPTEQRMAGHFVD
-931 DGVKVAEMA
+931 ATAGE
-940 ADGAKGSFNNTVNA
+940 GSLLNRAGSGMPSTPPPQNNST
-954 LGTVTQTA
+954 TST
-962 LNNPSQ
+962 P
-968 LLDSK
+968 
-973 FWTGARDANGN
+973 
-984 LIQPSNGGNNNSA
+984 PNSA

>member
-1 MINAKGSRLWH
+1 
-12 LPFIIIPNKLFN
+12 
-24 FLKQSMKRFYFL
+24 MKRFYLL

-52 EIANS
+52 NIANS

-78 ITTETGYIVNAALAI
+78 ITTETDYIVNAALAI

-112 EFGKMFILFAVV
+112 EFGKMFMLFAVV
-124 WQMFLRAPNDNSH
+124 WYMFLRAPNDNNH

-170 RLILE
+170 KVILE
-175 AMEKHFSTPQSTNF
+175 AMEKHFTTPQSTNF

-243 NSDNLM
+243 NSDNLI

-263 PLFKNNNNVEEQS
+263 PLFENNNNIEKQS
-276 VVPCSDAGPQI
+276 VMPCSDAGPQI
-287 VEMIQNDTDEA
+287 VEMIKNDTDEA

-303 ALLGMVND
+303 ALLGMAND
-311 MTNYEQK
+311 MANYEQK

-338 QSMVMLAS
+338 QSMIMLAS

-439 IINYLNDYNLM
+439 IINFLNDFNLM

-463 SLGDNMLIFKEVASR
+463 SLGDNILIFKEVASR

-501 QGFITFASGLSQA
+501 QGFVTFASGLSQA

-541 GDEVWAMNAGVVSLQ
+541 GDEVWAVGAGYNTLQSSFGAGGRSFMGTRDMQHGGELVKDNMTGSSAVINADGSIGNASIKGLNAGVTASNLETRAHALSDAIQNSNLSQRALEVASGKGDSLALSENDRSAITNATQHALANAYSKATGVDVQQAYEDVVSGKIGAGIGIASGELGTASKENEAWYQRLNKDQKETFDKTFNESISNEIGKNRDASASFNNLLKTGNVTNSASIKSSMDSYNEAKTLNNSVGYDGGASIVQ
-556 GATSIG
+556 GYINEN
-562 SSRYSTTSIAGG
+562 YGG
-574 GTTVADVNTGS
+574 VVSKENLASAVNAVENMAAR
-585 KISGDMQGVTAANI
+585 GDMQGLSHY
-599 AGLSASDMKSKQAS
+599 AGVD
-613 LAGEVSQGI
+613 
-622 SDALKTGQTSQS
+622 
-634 VANMAFDHS
+634 
-643 ASHGINTQ
+643 
-651 AQEIFK
+651 
-657 ASSTMAFD
+657 
-665 KMAQAGDQRAQE
+665 
-677 LMSALKAGGSIEG
+677 
-690 IAGGNVSI
+690 
-698 TEKDG
+698 
-703 TSRTFQFTDKEMQQ
+703 
-717 WAKDFGDNVAST
+717 
-729 YARDD
+729 
-734 SARASLNNAF
+734 
-744 STFTGKEFSQVH
+744 
-756 SAINKY
+756 
-762 SSVESFASNVNSDSV
+762 SNVNSNGLHDQSKHNYHDPRGV
-777 PKALNNYIR
+777 MTDHNKAIDDLNSRQKGFMATRNAPNDVKSEGLAGGIQR
-786 SGDNAAIT
+786 AVNAAEFKTGTATEERNNKIDY
-794 NAWNSGNIGK
+794 ASVQKDIKDGK
-804 AMAMAS
+804 A
-810 DDFQRWS
+810 DI
-817 VNNPQQLSK
+817 SK
-826 YFSAGDFSSPQNT
+826 
-839 MGSVGMQNYYSPS
+839 
-852 TASAIHK
+852 AI
-859 GNYGTVDSAAVGFG
+859 DFG
-873 NSYEA
+873 N
-878 DKKSMAEGHFN
+878 
-889 TTGQNTAWG
+889 QNR
-898 QGNSQGTVQQEV
+898 N
-910 QGQVNNA
+910 
-917 VNQFNKGAPARTVD
+917 
-931 DGVKVAEMA
+931 M
-940 ADGAKGSFNNTVNA
+940 
-954 LGTVTQTA
+954 
-962 LNNPSQ
+962 
-968 LLDSK
+968 
-973 FWTGARDANGN
+973 
-984 LIQPSNGGNNNSA
+984 
-997 PPAPKIPPEFL
+997 
-1008 K
+1008 

>member
-1 MINAKGSRLWH
+1 
-12 LPFIIIPNKLFN
+12 
-24 FLKQSMKRFYFL
+24 
-36 FLSTL
+36 
-41 FFAPSFLFGAT
+41 
-52 EIANS
+52 
-57 NLIYTWGYGDV
+57 

-112 EFGKMFILFAVV
+112 ELGKMFMLFAVV
-124 WQMFLRAPNDNSH
+124 WYMFLRAPNDNNH

-170 RLILE
+170 KVILE

-243 NSDNLM
+243 NSDNLI

-263 PLFKNNNNVEEQS
+263 PLFENNNNIEKQS

-287 VEMIQNDTDEA
+287 VEMIKNDTDEA

-303 ALLGMVND
+303 ALLGMAND
-311 MTNYEQK
+311 MANYEQK

-338 QSMVMLAS
+338 QSMIMLAS

-378 MQAQGHMAQTYL
+378 MQAQGHLAQTYL

-439 IINYLNDYNLM
+439 IINFINDFNLM
-450 KVAQVITGGKAAL
+450 NVAQVITDGKAAL
-463 SLGDNMLIFKEVASR
+463 SLGDNILIFKEVANR

-501 QGFITFASGLSQA
+501 QGFVTFASGLSQA

-541 GDEVWAMNAGVVSLQ
+541 GDEVWAVDAGYNTLQSSFGVGGRSFMGTRDMQHGGELVKDNMTGSSAVINANGSIGNASIKGLNAGMTASNLETRQHALSDAIQNSNLSQRALEVASGKGDSLALSENDRNTITKASQHALANAYSKATGVDVSQESEDWYQKLSKDQ
-556 GATSIG
+556 KETFQKSFNESISNEIGKNRDASASFNNLLKTGNVTNSASIKSSMDSYNEAKTLNNSVGYDGG
-562 SSRYSTTSIAGG
+562 SSIVQGYINENYGG
-574 GTTVADVNTGS
+574 VVNKENVASAVNAVENMAAR
-585 KISGDMQGVTAANI
+585 GDMQGLSHY
-599 AGLSASDMKSKQAS
+599 AG
-613 LAGEVSQGI
+613 V
-622 SDALKTGQTSQS
+622 
-634 VANMAFDHS
+634 N
-643 ASHGINTQ
+643 
-651 AQEIFK
+651 
-657 ASSTMAFD
+657 
-665 KMAQAGDQRAQE
+665 
-677 LMSALKAGGSIEG
+677 
-690 IAGGNVSI
+690 
-698 TEKDG
+698 
-703 TSRTFQFTDKEMQQ
+703 
-717 WAKDFGDNVAST
+717 
-729 YARDD
+729 
-734 SARASLNNAF
+734 
-744 STFTGKEFSQVH
+744 
-756 SAINKY
+756 
-762 SSVESFASNVNSDSV
+762 SNVNSNGLHD
-777 PKALNNYIR
+777 
-786 SGDNAAIT
+786 
-794 NAWNSGNIGK
+794 
-804 AMAMAS
+804 
-810 DDFQRWS
+810 Q
-817 VNNPQQLSK
+817 SK
-826 YFSAGDFSSPQNT
+826 H
-839 MGSVGMQNYYSPS
+839 NYYDPKGVM
-852 TASAIHK
+852 TDHNKAIDDL
-859 GNYGTVDSAAVGFG
+859 NSRYQGFLKTR
-873 NSYEA
+873 NAPTKIES
-878 DKKSMAEGHFN
+878 EGIAF
-889 TTGQNTAWG
+889 
-898 QGNSQGTVQQEV
+898 EV
-910 QGQVNNA
+910 QEA
-917 VNQFNKGAPARTVD
+917 AGATEKKA
-931 DGVKVAEMA
+931 
-940 ADGAKGSFNNTVNA
+940 
-954 LGTVTQTA
+954 GTA
-962 LNNPSQ
+962 IKERNE
-968 LLDSK
+968 
-973 FWTGARDANGN
+973 
-984 LIQPSNGGNNNSA
+984 
-997 PPAPKIPPEFL
+997 KINDTY

>member
-1 MINAKGSRLWH
+1 
-12 LPFIIIPNKLFN
+12 
-24 FLKQSMKRFYFL
+24 MKRFYFL
-36 FLSTL
+36 FFSTL

-52 EIANS
+52 NIANG

-78 ITTETGYIVNAALAI
+78 ITTETDYIVNAALAI

-112 EFGKMFILFAVV
+112 ELGKMFVLFAVV
-124 WQMFLRAPNDNSH
+124 WYMFLRAPNDNNH
-137 RFMIHDEVTSKDYVI
+137 RFMIYDEVTSKDYVI

-170 RLILE
+170 KVILE

-200 MSTLPSVKLS
+200 MSTLPNVKLS

-243 NSDNLM
+243 NSDNLI

-287 VEMIQNDTDEA
+287 VEMIKKDTDEA

-303 ALLGMVND
+303 ALLGMAND
-311 MTNYEQK
+311 MANYEQK

-338 QSMVMLAS
+338 QSMIMLAS

-439 IINYLNDYNLM
+439 IINFINDFNLM
-450 KVAQVITGGKAAL
+450 NVAQVITGGKAAL
-463 SLGDNMLIFKEVASR
+463 SLGDNMLIFKEVANR

-501 QGFITFASGLSQA
+501 QGFVTFASGLSQA

-541 GDEVWAMNAGVVSLQ
+541 GDEVWAVGAGYNTLQSSFGVGGRSFMGTRDMQHGGELVKDNMTGSSAVINANGSIGNASIKGLNAGMTASNLETRAHALSDAIQNSNLSQRALEVASGKGDSLALSENDRSVITNATQHALADAYSKATGVDVKQAYEDLMSGKIGGGIGFSKEIKGVRINVDAGGSVSTGSVESEAWYQNLSKDQKETFQKSFNESLSNEIGKNRDASASFNNLLKTGNVTNSASIKSSMDSYNEAKTLNNSVGYDGGASIVQGYINENYGGVVSKEN
-556 GATSIG
+556 
-562 SSRYSTTSIAGG
+562 
-574 GTTVADVNTGS
+574 VASAVNAVENMAAR
-585 KISGDMQGVTAANI
+585 GDMQGLSHY
-599 AGLSASDMKSKQAS
+599 AGVD
-613 LAGEVSQGI
+613 
-622 SDALKTGQTSQS
+622 
-634 VANMAFDHS
+634 
-643 ASHGINTQ
+643 
-651 AQEIFK
+651 
-657 ASSTMAFD
+657 
-665 KMAQAGDQRAQE
+665 
-677 LMSALKAGGSIEG
+677 
-690 IAGGNVSI
+690 
-698 TEKDG
+698 
-703 TSRTFQFTDKEMQQ
+703 
-717 WAKDFGDNVAST
+717 
-729 YARDD
+729 
-734 SARASLNNAF
+734 
-744 STFTGKEFSQVH
+744 
-756 SAINKY
+756 
-762 SSVESFASNVNSDSV
+762 SNVNSNGLFGQSKHNYHDPRGV
-777 PKALNNYIR
+777 MTDHNKAIDDLNSRQKGFMATRNAPNDVKSEGLAGGIQKAA
-786 SGDNAAIT
+786 NAAEFKT
-794 NAWNSGNIGK
+794 G
-804 AMAMAS
+804 
-810 DDFQRWS
+810 
-817 VNNPQQLSK
+817 
-826 YFSAGDFSSPQNT
+826 
-839 MGSVGMQNYYSPS
+839 
-852 TASAIHK
+852 TAIEERNEK
-859 GNYGTVDSAAVGFG
+859 IN
-873 NSYEA
+873 
-878 DKKSMAEGHFN
+878 
-889 TTGQNTAWG
+889 
-898 QGNSQGTVQQEV
+898 
-910 QGQVNNA
+910 
-917 VNQFNKGAPARTVD
+917 
-931 DGVKVAEMA
+931 
-940 ADGAKGSFNNTVNA
+940 
-954 LGTVTQTA
+954 
-962 LNNPSQ
+962 
-968 LLDSK
+968 
-973 FWTGARDANGN
+973 DAY
-984 LIQPSNGGNNNSA
+984 
-997 PPAPKIPPEFL
+997 K
-1008 K
+1008 

>member
-1 MINAKGSRLWH
+1 
-12 LPFIIIPNKLFN
+12 
-24 FLKQSMKRFYFL
+24 MKRFYFL
-36 FLSTL
+36 FFSTL
-41 FFAPSFLFGAT
+41 FFTPSFLFGAT
-52 EIANS
+52 NIANS

-78 ITTETGYIVNAALAI
+78 ITTETDYIVNAALAI

-112 EFGKMFILFAVV
+112 EFGKMFMLFAVV
-124 WQMFLRAPNDNSH
+124 WYMFLRAPNDNNH

-170 RLILE
+170 KVILE

-243 NSDNLM
+243 NSDNLI

-263 PLFKNNNNVEEQS
+263 PLFENNNNIEKQS

-287 VEMIQNDTDEA
+287 VEMIKNDTDEA

-303 ALLGMVND
+303 ALLGMAND
-311 MTNYEQK
+311 MANYEQK

-338 QSMVMLAS
+338 QSMIMLAS

-378 MQAQGHMAQTYL
+378 MQAQGHLAQTYL

-439 IINYLNDYNLM
+439 IINFINDFNLM
-450 KVAQVITGGKAAL
+450 NVAQVITGGKAAL
-463 SLGDNMLIFKEVASR
+463 SLGDNILIFKEVANR

-501 QGFITFASGLSQA
+501 QGFVTFASGLSQA

-541 GDEVWAMNAGVVSLQ
+541 GDEVWAVGAGYNTLQSSFGVGGRSFMGTRDIQHGGELVKDNMTGSSAVINADGSIGNASIKGLNAGTTASNLETRAHALSDAIQNSNLSQRALEVASGKGDSLALSENDRSAITNATQHALANAYSKATGVDVKQAYEDLMSGKIGGGIGFSKEIKGVRINVDAGGSVSTGSVESEAWYQNLSKNQQETFNKTFNESLSNEIGKNRDASASFNNLLKTGNVTNSASIKSSMDSYNEAKTLNNSVGYDGGSSIVQGYINENYGGVVSKEN
-556 GATSIG
+556 
-562 SSRYSTTSIAGG
+562 
-574 GTTVADVNTGS
+574 VASAVNAVENMAAR
-585 KISGDMQGVTAANI
+585 GDMQGLSHY
-599 AGLSASDMKSKQAS
+599 AGVD
-613 LAGEVSQGI
+613 
-622 SDALKTGQTSQS
+622 
-634 VANMAFDHS
+634 
-643 ASHGINTQ
+643 
-651 AQEIFK
+651 
-657 ASSTMAFD
+657 
-665 KMAQAGDQRAQE
+665 
-677 LMSALKAGGSIEG
+677 
-690 IAGGNVSI
+690 
-698 TEKDG
+698 
-703 TSRTFQFTDKEMQQ
+703 
-717 WAKDFGDNVAST
+717 
-729 YARDD
+729 
-734 SARASLNNAF
+734 
-744 STFTGKEFSQVH
+744 
-756 SAINKY
+756 
-762 SSVESFASNVNSDSV
+762 SNVNSNGLFGQSKHNYHDPRGV
-777 PKALNNYIR
+777 MTDHNKAIDDLNSRQKGFMATRNAPNDVKSEGLAGGIQKAA
-786 SGDNAAIT
+786 NAAEY
-794 NAWNSGNIGK
+794 K
-804 AMAMAS
+804 A
-810 DDFQRWS
+810 
-817 VNNPQQLSK
+817 
-826 YFSAGDFSSPQNT
+826 G
-839 MGSVGMQNYYSPS
+839 
-852 TASAIHK
+852 TAIK
-859 GNYGTVDSAAVGFG
+859 ERN
-873 NSYEA
+873 E
-878 DKKSMAEGHFN
+878 
-889 TTGQNTAWG
+889 
-898 QGNSQGTVQQEV
+898 
-910 QGQVNNA
+910 
-917 VNQFNKGAPARTVD
+917 
-931 DGVKVAEMA
+931 
-940 ADGAKGSFNNTVNA
+940 
-954 LGTVTQTA
+954 
-962 LNNPSQ
+962 
-968 LLDSK
+968 
-973 FWTGARDANGN
+973 
-984 LIQPSNGGNNNSA
+984 
-997 PPAPKIPPEFL
+997 KINDTY

>member
-1 MINAKGSRLWH
+1 
-12 LPFIIIPNKLFN
+12 
-24 FLKQSMKRFYFL
+24 
-36 FLSTL
+36 
-41 FFAPSFLFGAT
+41 
-52 EIANS
+52 
-57 NLIYTWGYGDV
+57 

-112 EFGKMFILFAVV
+112 ELGKMFVLFAVV
-124 WQMFLRAPNDNSH
+124 WYIFLRAPNDNNH

-170 RLILE
+170 KVILE

-231 ILLNQQGRNLFQ
+231 ILLNQQGRDLFQ

-263 PLFKNNNNVEEQS
+263 PLFTNNNNVEEQS

-287 VEMIQNDTDEA
+287 VEMIKNDTDEA

-303 ALLGMVND
+303 ALLGMAND
-311 MTNYEQK
+311 MANYEQK

-338 QSMVMLAS
+338 QSMIMLAS

-439 IINYLNDYNLM
+439 IINFINDFNLM
-450 KVAQVITGGKAAL
+450 NVAQVITGGKAAL
-463 SLGDNMLIFKEVASR
+463 SLGDNILIFKEVANR

-501 QGFITFASGLSQA
+501 QGFVTFASGLSQA

-541 GDEVWAMNAGVVSLQ
+541 GDEVWAVDAGYNTLQSSFGVGGRSFMGTRDMQHGGELVKDNMTGSSAVINANGSIGNASIKGLNAGMTASNLETRQHALSDAIQNSNLSQRALEVASGKGDSLALSENDRNTITKASQHALANAYSKATGVDVSQESEDWYQKLSKDQ
-556 GATSIG
+556 KETFQKSFNESISNEIGKNRDASASFNNLLKTGNVTNSASIKSSMDSYNEAKTLNNSVGYDGG
-562 SSRYSTTSIAGG
+562 SSIVQGYINENYGG
-574 GTTVADVNTGS
+574 VVNKENVASAVNAVENMAAR
-585 KISGDMQGVTAANI
+585 GDMQGLSHY
-599 AGLSASDMKSKQAS
+599 AG
-613 LAGEVSQGI
+613 V
-622 SDALKTGQTSQS
+622 
-634 VANMAFDHS
+634 N
-643 ASHGINTQ
+643 
-651 AQEIFK
+651 
-657 ASSTMAFD
+657 
-665 KMAQAGDQRAQE
+665 
-677 LMSALKAGGSIEG
+677 
-690 IAGGNVSI
+690 
-698 TEKDG
+698 
-703 TSRTFQFTDKEMQQ
+703 
-717 WAKDFGDNVAST
+717 
-729 YARDD
+729 
-734 SARASLNNAF
+734 
-744 STFTGKEFSQVH
+744 
-756 SAINKY
+756 
-762 SSVESFASNVNSDSV
+762 SNVNSNGLHD
-777 PKALNNYIR
+777 
-786 SGDNAAIT
+786 
-794 NAWNSGNIGK
+794 
-804 AMAMAS
+804 
-810 DDFQRWS
+810 Q
-817 VNNPQQLSK
+817 SK
-826 YFSAGDFSSPQNT
+826 H
-839 MGSVGMQNYYSPS
+839 NYYDPKGVM
-852 TASAIHK
+852 TDHNKAIDDL
-859 GNYGTVDSAAVGFG
+859 NSRYQGFLKTR
-873 NSYEA
+873 NAPTKIES
-878 DKKSMAEGHFN
+878 EGIAF
-889 TTGQNTAWG
+889 
-898 QGNSQGTVQQEV
+898 EV
-910 QGQVNNA
+910 QEA
-917 VNQFNKGAPARTVD
+917 AGATEKKA
-931 DGVKVAEMA
+931 
-940 ADGAKGSFNNTVNA
+940 
-954 LGTVTQTA
+954 GTA
-962 LNNPSQ
+962 IKERNE
-968 LLDSK
+968 
-973 FWTGARDANGN
+973 
-984 LIQPSNGGNNNSA
+984 
-997 PPAPKIPPEFL
+997 KINDTY

>member
-1 MINAKGSRLWH
+1 
-12 LPFIIIPNKLFN
+12 
-24 FLKQSMKRFYFL
+24 MKRFYFL
-36 FLSTL
+36 FFSTL

-52 EIANS
+52 NIANS

-78 ITTETGYIVNAALAI
+78 ITTETDYIVNAALAI

-112 EFGKMFILFAVV
+112 EFGKMFMLFAVV
-124 WQMFLRAPNDNSH
+124 WYMFLRAPNDNNH

-170 RLILE
+170 KVILE
-175 AMEKHFSTPQSTNF
+175 AMEKHFTTPQSTNF

-200 MSTLPSVKLS
+200 MSTLPNVKLS

-263 PLFKNNNNVEEQS
+263 PLFENNNNIEKQS

-287 VEMIQNDTDEA
+287 VEMIKNDTDEA

-303 ALLGMVND
+303 ALLGMAND
-311 MTNYEQK
+311 MANYEQK

-338 QSMVMLAS
+338 QSMIMLAS

-439 IINYLNDYNLM
+439 IINFINDFNLM

-463 SLGDNMLIFKEVASR
+463 SLGDNILIFKEVASR

-501 QGFITFASGLSQA
+501 QGFVTFASGLSQA

-541 GDEVWAMNAGVVSLQ
+541 GDEVWAVGAGYNTLQSSFGAGGRSFMGTRDMQHGGELVKDNMTGSSAVINADGFIGNASIKGLNAGVTASNLETRAHALSDAIQNSNLSQRALEVASGKGDSLALSENDRSAITNATQHALANAYSKATGVDVQQAYEDVVSGKIGAGIGIASGELGTASKENEAWYQRLNKDQKETFDKTFNESISNEIGKNRDASASFNNLLKTGNVTNSASIKSSMDSYNEAKTLNNSVGYDGGASIVQ
-556 GATSIG
+556 GYINEN
-562 SSRYSTTSIAGG
+562 YGG
-574 GTTVADVNTGS
+574 VVSKENLASAVNAVENMAAR
-585 KISGDMQGVTAANI
+585 GDMQGLSHY
-599 AGLSASDMKSKQAS
+599 AGVD
-613 LAGEVSQGI
+613 
-622 SDALKTGQTSQS
+622 
-634 VANMAFDHS
+634 
-643 ASHGINTQ
+643 
-651 AQEIFK
+651 
-657 ASSTMAFD
+657 
-665 KMAQAGDQRAQE
+665 
-677 LMSALKAGGSIEG
+677 
-690 IAGGNVSI
+690 
-698 TEKDG
+698 
-703 TSRTFQFTDKEMQQ
+703 
-717 WAKDFGDNVAST
+717 
-729 YARDD
+729 
-734 SARASLNNAF
+734 
-744 STFTGKEFSQVH
+744 
-756 SAINKY
+756 
-762 SSVESFASNVNSDSV
+762 SNVNSNGLHDQSKHNYHDPRGV
-777 PKALNNYIR
+777 MTDHNKAIDDLNSRQKGFMATRNAPNDVKSEGLAGGIQR
-786 SGDNAAIT
+786 AVNAAEFKTGTATEERNNKIDYT
-794 NAWNSGNIGK
+794 SVQKDIKDGK
-804 AMAMAS
+804 A
-810 DDFQRWS
+810 DI
-817 VNNPQQLSK
+817 SK
-826 YFSAGDFSSPQNT
+826 
-839 MGSVGMQNYYSPS
+839 
-852 TASAIHK
+852 AI
-859 GNYGTVDSAAVGFG
+859 DFG
-873 NSYEA
+873 N
-878 DKKSMAEGHFN
+878 
-889 TTGQNTAWG
+889 QNR
-898 QGNSQGTVQQEV
+898 N
-910 QGQVNNA
+910 
-917 VNQFNKGAPARTVD
+917 
-931 DGVKVAEMA
+931 M
-940 ADGAKGSFNNTVNA
+940 
-954 LGTVTQTA
+954 
-962 LNNPSQ
+962 
-968 LLDSK
+968 
-973 FWTGARDANGN
+973 
-984 LIQPSNGGNNNSA
+984 
-997 PPAPKIPPEFL
+997 
-1008 K
+1008 

>member
-1 MINAKGSRLWH
+1 
-12 LPFIIIPNKLFN
+12 
-24 FLKQSMKRFYFL
+24 
-36 FLSTL
+36 
-41 FFAPSFLFGAT
+41 
-52 EIANS
+52 
-57 NLIYTWGYGDV
+57 
-68 MNEIMQAVKG
+68 
-78 ITTETGYIVNAALAI
+78 
-93 SLLLFSIK
+93 
-101 KAMDGQTNPVF
+101 MDGQTNPVF
-112 EFGKMFILFAVV
+112 EFGKMFVLFAVV
-124 WQMFLRAPNDNSH
+124 WVIFLRAPNDNNH

-263 PLFKNNNNVEEQS
+263 PLFENNNNVEEQS

-287 VEMIQNDTDEA
+287 VEMIKKDTDEA

-303 ALLGMVND
+303 ALLGMAND

-318 FLGAAQIYNEQAV
+318 FLGTAQIYNEQAV

-338 QSMVMLAS
+338 QSMIMLAS

-439 IINYLNDYNLM
+439 IINFINDFNLM
-450 KVAQVITGGKAAL
+450 NVVQVITGGKAAL
-463 SLGDNMLIFKEVASR
+463 SLGDNMLIFKEVANR

-501 QGFITFASGLSQA
+501 QGFVTFASGLSQA

-541 GDEVWAMNAGVVSLQ
+541 GDEVWAVGAGYNTLQSSFGAGGRSFMGTRDMQHGGELVKDNMTGSSAVINANGSIGNASIKGLNAGMTASNLETRAHALSDAIQNSNLSQRALEVASGKGDSLALSENDRSAITNATQHALANAYSKATGVDVKQAYEDVMSGKIGGGIGLNKEIKGVRINIDAGGYVSTGSVETEDWYQNLSKNQ
-556 GATSIG
+556 QETFNKTFNESLSNEIGKNRDASASFNNLLKTGNVTNSASIKSSMDSYNEAKTLNNSVGYDGG
-562 SSRYSTTSIAGG
+562 SSIVQGYINENYGG
-574 GTTVADVNTGS
+574 VVNKENVASAVNAVENMAAR
-585 KISGDMQGVTAANI
+585 GDMQGLSHY
-599 AGLSASDMKSKQAS
+599 AGVD
-613 LAGEVSQGI
+613 
-622 SDALKTGQTSQS
+622 
-634 VANMAFDHS
+634 
-643 ASHGINTQ
+643 
-651 AQEIFK
+651 
-657 ASSTMAFD
+657 
-665 KMAQAGDQRAQE
+665 
-677 LMSALKAGGSIEG
+677 
-690 IAGGNVSI
+690 
-698 TEKDG
+698 
-703 TSRTFQFTDKEMQQ
+703 
-717 WAKDFGDNVAST
+717 
-729 YARDD
+729 
-734 SARASLNNAF
+734 
-744 STFTGKEFSQVH
+744 
-756 SAINKY
+756 
-762 SSVESFASNVNSDSV
+762 SNVNSNGLFGQSKHNYHD
-777 PKALNNYIR
+777 PKGVMTDHNKAIDDLNSR
-786 SGDNAAIT
+786 QKGFMATRNAPNDVKSEGLAGGIQEAAGATEKKAGTAIKER
-794 NAWNSGNIGK
+794 N
-804 AMAMAS
+804 
-810 DDFQRWS
+810 
-817 VNNPQQLSK
+817 
-826 YFSAGDFSSPQNT
+826 
-839 MGSVGMQNYYSPS
+839 
-852 TASAIHK
+852 
-859 GNYGTVDSAAVGFG
+859 
-873 NSYEA
+873 E
-878 DKKSMAEGHFN
+878 
-889 TTGQNTAWG
+889 
-898 QGNSQGTVQQEV
+898 
-910 QGQVNNA
+910 
-917 VNQFNKGAPARTVD
+917 
-931 DGVKVAEMA
+931 
-940 ADGAKGSFNNTVNA
+940 
-954 LGTVTQTA
+954 
-962 LNNPSQ
+962 
-968 LLDSK
+968 
-973 FWTGARDANGN
+973 
-984 LIQPSNGGNNNSA
+984 
-997 PPAPKIPPEFL
+997 KINDTY

>member
-1 MINAKGSRLWH
+1 
-12 LPFIIIPNKLFN
+12 
-24 FLKQSMKRFYFL
+24 
-36 FLSTL
+36 
-41 FFAPSFLFGAT
+41 
-52 EIANS
+52 
-57 NLIYTWGYGDV
+57 

-78 ITTETGYIVNAALAI
+78 ITTETDYIVNAALAI

-112 EFGKMFILFAVV
+112 ELGKMFVLFAVV
-124 WQMFLRAPNDNSH
+124 WYMFLRAPNDNNH

-170 RLILE
+170 KVILE

-243 NSDNLM
+243 NSDNLI

-263 PLFKNNNNVEEQS
+263 PLFENNNNIEKQS

-287 VEMIQNDTDEA
+287 VEMIKNDTDEA

-303 ALLGMVND
+303 ALLGMAND
-311 MTNYEQK
+311 MANYEQK

-338 QSMVMLAS
+338 QSMIMLAS

-439 IINYLNDYNLM
+439 IINFINDFNLM
-450 KVAQVITGGKAAL
+450 NVAQVITGGKAAL
-463 SLGDNMLIFKEVASR
+463 SLGDNMLIFKEVANR

-501 QGFITFASGLSQA
+501 QGFVTFASGLSQA

-541 GDEVWAMNAGVVSLQ
+541 GDEVWAVGAGYNTLQSSFGAGGRSFMGTRDMQHGGELVKDNMTGSSAVINANGSIGNASIKGLNAGMTASNLETRAHALSDAIQNSNLSQRALEVASGKGDSLALSENDRSAITNATQHALANAYSKATGVDVKQAYEDLMSGKIGGGIGFSKEIKGVRINVDAGGSVSTGSVESEAWYQNLSKNQQETFNKTFNESLSNEIGKNRDASASFNNLLKTGNVTNSASIKSSMDSYNEAKTLNNSVGYDGGSSIVQGYINENYGGVVSKEN
-556 GATSIG
+556 
-562 SSRYSTTSIAGG
+562 
-574 GTTVADVNTGS
+574 VASAVNAVENMAAR
-585 KISGDMQGVTAANI
+585 GDMQGLSHY
-599 AGLSASDMKSKQAS
+599 AGVD
-613 LAGEVSQGI
+613 
-622 SDALKTGQTSQS
+622 
-634 VANMAFDHS
+634 
-643 ASHGINTQ
+643 
-651 AQEIFK
+651 
-657 ASSTMAFD
+657 
-665 KMAQAGDQRAQE
+665 
-677 LMSALKAGGSIEG
+677 
-690 IAGGNVSI
+690 
-698 TEKDG
+698 
-703 TSRTFQFTDKEMQQ
+703 
-717 WAKDFGDNVAST
+717 
-729 YARDD
+729 
-734 SARASLNNAF
+734 
-744 STFTGKEFSQVH
+744 
-756 SAINKY
+756 
-762 SSVESFASNVNSDSV
+762 SNVNSNGLFGQSKHNYHDPRGV
-777 PKALNNYIR
+777 MTDHNKAIDDLNSRQKGFMATRNAPNDVKSEGLAGGIQKAA
-786 SGDNAAIT
+786 NAAEY
-794 NAWNSGNIGK
+794 K
-804 AMAMAS
+804 A
-810 DDFQRWS
+810 
-817 VNNPQQLSK
+817 
-826 YFSAGDFSSPQNT
+826 G
-839 MGSVGMQNYYSPS
+839 
-852 TASAIHK
+852 TAIK
-859 GNYGTVDSAAVGFG
+859 ERN
-873 NSYEA
+873 E
-878 DKKSMAEGHFN
+878 
-889 TTGQNTAWG
+889 
-898 QGNSQGTVQQEV
+898 
-910 QGQVNNA
+910 
-917 VNQFNKGAPARTVD
+917 
-931 DGVKVAEMA
+931 
-940 ADGAKGSFNNTVNA
+940 
-954 LGTVTQTA
+954 
-962 LNNPSQ
+962 
-968 LLDSK
+968 
-973 FWTGARDANGN
+973 
-984 LIQPSNGGNNNSA
+984 
-997 PPAPKIPPEFL
+997 KINDTY

>member
-1 MINAKGSRLWH
+1 
-12 LPFIIIPNKLFN
+12 
-24 FLKQSMKRFYFL
+24 MKRFYFL
-36 FLSTL
+36 FFSTL

-52 EIANS
+52 NIANS

-78 ITTETGYIVNAALAI
+78 ITTETDYIVNAALAI

-112 EFGKMFILFAVV
+112 EFGKMFMLFAVV
-124 WQMFLRAPNDNSH
+124 WYMFLRAPNDNNH

-170 RLILE
+170 KVILE

-243 NSDNLM
+243 NSDNLI

-263 PLFKNNNNVEEQS
+263 PLFENNNNIEKQS

-287 VEMIQNDTDEA
+287 VEMIKNDTDEA

-303 ALLGMVND
+303 ALLGMAND
-311 MTNYEQK
+311 MANYEQK

-338 QSMVMLAS
+338 QSMIMLAS

-439 IINYLNDYNLM
+439 IINFINDFNLM
-450 KVAQVITGGKAAL
+450 NVAQVITGGKAAL
-463 SLGDNMLIFKEVASR
+463 SLGDNILIFKEVANR

-501 QGFITFASGLSQA
+501 QGFVTFASGLSQA

-541 GDEVWAMNAGVVSLQ
+541 GDEVWAVGAGYNTLQSSFGVGGRSFMGTRDIQHGGELVKDNMTGSSAVINADGSIGNASIKGLNAGTTASNLETRAHALSDAIQNSNLSQRALEVASGKGDSLALSENDRSAITNATQHALANAYSKATGVDVKQAYEDLMSGKIGGGIGFSKEIKGVRINVDAGGSVSTGSVESEAWYQNLSKNQQETFNKTFNESLSNEIGKNRDASASFNNLLKTGNVTNSASIKSSMDSYNEAKTLNNSVGYDGGSSIVQGYINENYGGVVSKEN
-556 GATSIG
+556 
-562 SSRYSTTSIAGG
+562 
-574 GTTVADVNTGS
+574 VASAVNAVENMAAR
-585 KISGDMQGVTAANI
+585 GDMQGLSHY
-599 AGLSASDMKSKQAS
+599 AGVD
-613 LAGEVSQGI
+613 
-622 SDALKTGQTSQS
+622 
-634 VANMAFDHS
+634 
-643 ASHGINTQ
+643 
-651 AQEIFK
+651 
-657 ASSTMAFD
+657 
-665 KMAQAGDQRAQE
+665 
-677 LMSALKAGGSIEG
+677 
-690 IAGGNVSI
+690 
-698 TEKDG
+698 
-703 TSRTFQFTDKEMQQ
+703 
-717 WAKDFGDNVAST
+717 
-729 YARDD
+729 
-734 SARASLNNAF
+734 
-744 STFTGKEFSQVH
+744 
-756 SAINKY
+756 
-762 SSVESFASNVNSDSV
+762 SNVNSNGLFGQSKHNYHDPRGV
-777 PKALNNYIR
+777 MTDHNKAIDDLNSRQKGFMATRNAPNDVKSEGLAGGIQKAA
-786 SGDNAAIT
+786 NAAEY
-794 NAWNSGNIGK
+794 K
-804 AMAMAS
+804 A
-810 DDFQRWS
+810 
-817 VNNPQQLSK
+817 
-826 YFSAGDFSSPQNT
+826 G
-839 MGSVGMQNYYSPS
+839 
-852 TASAIHK
+852 TAIK
-859 GNYGTVDSAAVGFG
+859 ERN
-873 NSYEA
+873 E
-878 DKKSMAEGHFN
+878 
-889 TTGQNTAWG
+889 
-898 QGNSQGTVQQEV
+898 
-910 QGQVNNA
+910 
-917 VNQFNKGAPARTVD
+917 
-931 DGVKVAEMA
+931 
-940 ADGAKGSFNNTVNA
+940 
-954 LGTVTQTA
+954 
-962 LNNPSQ
+962 
-968 LLDSK
+968 
-973 FWTGARDANGN
+973 
-984 LIQPSNGGNNNSA
+984 
-997 PPAPKIPPEFL
+997 KINDTY

>member
-1 MINAKGSRLWH
+1 ML
-12 LPFIIIPNKLFN
+12 
-24 FLKQSMKRFYFL
+24 
-36 FLSTL
+36 
-41 FFAPSFLFGAT
+41 
-52 EIANS
+52 
-57 NLIYTWGYGDV
+57 
-68 MNEIMQAVKG
+68 QAVKG
-78 ITTETGYIVNAALAI
+78 IATEANFLFKAALGI
-93 SLLLFSIK
+93 GFLIFSVK
-101 KAMDGQTNPVF
+101 KAIDNQTSPVM
-112 EFGKMFILFAVV
+112 EFGKLLLLGGVTWNLF
-124 WQMFLRAPNDNSH
+124 LSSSNDDKH
-137 RFMIHDEVTSKDYVI
+137 RFMVYDEVTSKSYVI
-152 SQIPIGIGKS
+152 SQLPVGMGVS
-162 FALMTQFE
+162 FALMSNFE
-170 RLILE
+170 RVVLKS
-175 AMEKHFSTPQSTNF
+175 MEKHFSTPQSTNF

-243 NSDNLM
+243 NSDNLI

-263 PLFKNNNNVEEQS
+263 PLFENNNNIEKQS

-287 VEMIQNDTDEA
+287 VEMIKNDTDEA

-303 ALLGMVND
+303 ALLGMAND
-311 MTNYEQK
+311 MANYEQK

-338 QSMVMLAS
+338 QSMIMLAS

-439 IINYLNDYNLM
+439 IINFINDFNLM
-450 KVAQVITGGKAAL
+450 NVAQVITGGKAAL
-463 SLGDNMLIFKEVASR
+463 SLGDNMLIFKEVANR

-501 QGFITFASGLSQA
+501 QGFVTFASGLSQA

-541 GDEVWAMNAGVVSLQ
+541 GDEVWAMNAGVASLQ

-643 ASHGINTQ
+643 ASHGINAQ

-677 LMSALKAGGSIEG
+677 ISTSLHAGGTVV
-690 IAGGNVSI
+690 IAGGKVQL
-698 TEKDG
+698 TEADG
-703 TSRTFQFTDKEMQQ
+703 TSRTFQFSEKEMQQ

-826 YFSAGDFSSPQNT
+826 YFNAGDFSSPQNT

-917 VNQFNKGAPARTVD
+917 VNQFSKPTEQRMAGHFVD
-931 DGVKVAEMA
+931 ATAGE
-940 ADGAKGSFNNTVNA
+940 GSLLNRAGSGMPSTPPPQNNST
-954 LGTVTQTA
+954 TST
-962 LNNPSQ
+962 P
-968 LLDSK
+968 
-973 FWTGARDANGN
+973 
-984 LIQPSNGGNNNSA
+984 PNSA

>member
-1 MINAKGSRLWH
+1 
-12 LPFIIIPNKLFN
+12 
-24 FLKQSMKRFYFL
+24 
-36 FLSTL
+36 
-41 FFAPSFLFGAT
+41 
-52 EIANS
+52 
-57 NLIYTWGYGDV
+57 

-78 ITTETGYIVNAALAI
+78 ITTETDYIVKAALAI

-101 KAMDGQTNPVF
+101 KAMDGQTSPVF
-112 EFGKMFILFAVV
+112 EFGKMFMLFAVV
-124 WQMFLRAPNDNSH
+124 WYMFLKAPNDNNH

-170 RLILE
+170 KVILE

-287 VEMIQNDTDEA
+287 VEMIKKDTDEA

-303 ALLGMVND
+303 ALLGMAND
-311 MTNYEQK
+311 MANYEQK

-338 QSMVMLAS
+338 QSMIMLAS

-439 IINYLNDYNLM
+439 IINFINDFNLM
-450 KVAQVITGGKAAL
+450 NVAQVITGGKAAL
-463 SLGDNMLIFKEVASR
+463 SLGDNMLIFKEVANR

-501 QGFITFASGLSQA
+501 QGFVTFASGLSQA

-541 GDEVWAMNAGVVSLQ
+541 GDEVWAVGAGYNTLQSSFGVGGRSFMGTRDMQHGGELVKDNMTGSSAVINADGSIGNASIKGLNAGMTASNLETRQHALSDAIQNSNLSQRALEVASGKGDSLALSENDRSAITNATQHALANAYSKATGVDVKQAYEDLMSGKIGGGIGFSKEIKGVRINVDAGGSVSTGSVESEAWYQNLSKNQQETFNKTFNESLSNEIGKNRDASASFNNLLKTGNVTNSASIKSSMDSYNEAKTLNNSVGYDGGSSIVQGYINENYGGVVSKEN
-556 GATSIG
+556 
-562 SSRYSTTSIAGG
+562 
-574 GTTVADVNTGS
+574 VASAVNAVENMAAR
-585 KISGDMQGVTAANI
+585 GDMQGLSHY
-599 AGLSASDMKSKQAS
+599 AGVD
-613 LAGEVSQGI
+613 
-622 SDALKTGQTSQS
+622 
-634 VANMAFDHS
+634 
-643 ASHGINTQ
+643 
-651 AQEIFK
+651 
-657 ASSTMAFD
+657 
-665 KMAQAGDQRAQE
+665 
-677 LMSALKAGGSIEG
+677 
-690 IAGGNVSI
+690 
-698 TEKDG
+698 
-703 TSRTFQFTDKEMQQ
+703 
-717 WAKDFGDNVAST
+717 
-729 YARDD
+729 
-734 SARASLNNAF
+734 
-744 STFTGKEFSQVH
+744 
-756 SAINKY
+756 
-762 SSVESFASNVNSDSV
+762 SNVNSNGLFGQSKHNYHDPRGV
-777 PKALNNYIR
+777 MTDHNKAIDDLNSRQKGFMATRNAPNDVKSEGLAGGIQKAA
-786 SGDNAAIT
+786 NAAEY
-794 NAWNSGNIGK
+794 K
-804 AMAMAS
+804 A
-810 DDFQRWS
+810 
-817 VNNPQQLSK
+817 
-826 YFSAGDFSSPQNT
+826 G
-839 MGSVGMQNYYSPS
+839 
-852 TASAIHK
+852 TAIK
-859 GNYGTVDSAAVGFG
+859 ERN
-873 NSYEA
+873 E
-878 DKKSMAEGHFN
+878 
-889 TTGQNTAWG
+889 
-898 QGNSQGTVQQEV
+898 
-910 QGQVNNA
+910 
-917 VNQFNKGAPARTVD
+917 
-931 DGVKVAEMA
+931 
-940 ADGAKGSFNNTVNA
+940 
-954 LGTVTQTA
+954 
-962 LNNPSQ
+962 
-968 LLDSK
+968 
-973 FWTGARDANGN
+973 
-984 LIQPSNGGNNNSA
+984 
-997 PPAPKIPPEFL
+997 KINDTY

>member
-1 MINAKGSRLWH
+1 
-12 LPFIIIPNKLFN
+12 
-24 FLKQSMKRFYFL
+24 
-36 FLSTL
+36 
-41 FFAPSFLFGAT
+41 
-52 EIANS
+52 
-57 NLIYTWGYGDV
+57 

-112 EFGKMFILFAVV
+112 ELGKMFVLFAVA
-124 WQMFLRAPNDNSH
+124 WYMFLKAPNDNNH

-263 PLFKNNNNVEEQS
+263 PLFENNNNIEKQS

-287 VEMIQNDTDEA
+287 VEMIKNDTDEA

-303 ALLGMVND
+303 ALLGMAND
-311 MTNYEQK
+311 MANYEQK

-338 QSMVMLAS
+338 QSMIMLAS

-378 MQAQGHMAQTYL
+378 MQAQGHLAQTYL

-439 IINYLNDYNLM
+439 IINFINDFNLM
-450 KVAQVITGGKAAL
+450 NVAQVITGGKAAL
-463 SLGDNMLIFKEVASR
+463 SLGDNILIFKEVANR

-501 QGFITFASGLSQA
+501 QGFVTFASGLSQA

-541 GDEVWAMNAGVVSLQ
+541 GDEVWAVDAGYNTLQSSFGVGGRSFMGTRDMQHGGELVKDNMTGSSAVINANGSIGNASIKGLNAGMTASNLETRQHALSDAIQNSNLSQRALEVASGKGDSLALSENDRNTITKASQYALANAYSKATGVDVSQESEDWYQKLSKDQ
-556 GATSIG
+556 KETFQKSFNESISNEIGKNRDASASFNNLLKTGNVTNSASIKSSMDSYNEAKTLNNSVGYDGG
-562 SSRYSTTSIAGG
+562 SSIVQGYINENYGG
-574 GTTVADVNTGS
+574 VVNKENVASAVNAVENMAAR
-585 KISGDMQGVTAANI
+585 GDMQGLSHY
-599 AGLSASDMKSKQAS
+599 AG
-613 LAGEVSQGI
+613 V
-622 SDALKTGQTSQS
+622 
-634 VANMAFDHS
+634 N
-643 ASHGINTQ
+643 
-651 AQEIFK
+651 
-657 ASSTMAFD
+657 
-665 KMAQAGDQRAQE
+665 
-677 LMSALKAGGSIEG
+677 
-690 IAGGNVSI
+690 
-698 TEKDG
+698 
-703 TSRTFQFTDKEMQQ
+703 
-717 WAKDFGDNVAST
+717 
-729 YARDD
+729 
-734 SARASLNNAF
+734 
-744 STFTGKEFSQVH
+744 
-756 SAINKY
+756 
-762 SSVESFASNVNSDSV
+762 SNVNSNGLHDQSKHNYYD
-777 PKALNNYIR
+777 PKAL
-786 SGDNAAIT
+786 
-794 NAWNSGNIGK
+794 
-804 AMAMAS
+804 
-810 DDFQRWS
+810 
-817 VNNPQQLSK
+817 
-826 YFSAGDFSSPQNT
+826 
-839 MGSVGMQNYYSPS
+839 
-852 TASAIHK
+852 
-859 GNYGTVDSAAVGFG
+859 
-873 NSYEA
+873 
-878 DKKSMAEGHFN
+878 
-889 TTGQNTAWG
+889 
-898 QGNSQGTVQQEV
+898 
-910 QGQVNNA
+910 
-917 VNQFNKGAPARTVD
+917 
-931 DGVKVAEMA
+931 
-940 ADGAKGSFNNTVNA
+940 
-954 LGTVTQTA
+954 
-962 LNNPSQ
+962 
-968 LLDSK
+968 
-973 FWTGARDANGN
+973 
-984 LIQPSNGGNNNSA
+984 
-997 PPAPKIPPEFL
+997 
-1008 K
+1008 

>member
-1 MINAKGSRLWH
+1 
-12 LPFIIIPNKLFN
+12 
-24 FLKQSMKRFYFL
+24 MKRFYFL
-36 FLSTL
+36 FFSTL

-52 EIANS
+52 NIANS

-78 ITTETGYIVNAALAI
+78 ITTETDYIVNAALAI

-101 KAMDGQTNPVF
+101 KAMDGQTSPVF
-112 EFGKMFILFAVV
+112 EFGKMFMLFAVV
-124 WQMFLRAPNDNSH
+124 WYMFLRAPNDNNH

-170 RLILE
+170 KVILE

-200 MSTLPSVKLS
+200 MSTLPNVKLS

-243 NSDNLM
+243 NSDNLI

-263 PLFKNNNNVEEQS
+263 PLFENNNNIEKQS

-287 VEMIQNDTDEA
+287 VEMIKNDTDEA

-303 ALLGMVND
+303 ALLGMAND
-311 MTNYEQK
+311 MANYEQK

-338 QSMVMLAS
+338 QSMIMLAS

-378 MQAQGHMAQTYL
+378 MQAQGHLAQTYL

-439 IINYLNDYNLM
+439 IINFINDFNLM
-450 KVAQVITGGKAAL
+450 NVAQVITGGKAAL
-463 SLGDNMLIFKEVASR
+463 SLGDNILIFKEVANR

-501 QGFITFASGLSQA
+501 QGFVTFASGLSQA

-541 GDEVWAMNAGVVSLQ
+541 GDEVWAVGAGYNTLQSSFGVGGRSFMGTRDIQHGGELVKDNMTGSSAVINADGSIGNASIKGLNAGTTASNLETRAHALSDAIQNSNLSQRALEVASGKGDSLALSENDRSAITNATQHALANAYSKATGVDVKQAYEDLMSGKIGGGIGFSKEIKGVRINVDAGGSVSTGSVESEAWYQNLSKNQQETFNKTFNESLSNEIGKNRDASASFNNLLKTGNVTNSASIKSSMDSYNEAKTLNNSVGYDGGSSIVQGYINENYGGVVSKEN
-556 GATSIG
+556 
-562 SSRYSTTSIAGG
+562 
-574 GTTVADVNTGS
+574 VASAVNAVENMAAR
-585 KISGDMQGVTAANI
+585 GDMQGLSHY
-599 AGLSASDMKSKQAS
+599 AGVD
-613 LAGEVSQGI
+613 
-622 SDALKTGQTSQS
+622 
-634 VANMAFDHS
+634 
-643 ASHGINTQ
+643 
-651 AQEIFK
+651 
-657 ASSTMAFD
+657 
-665 KMAQAGDQRAQE
+665 
-677 LMSALKAGGSIEG
+677 
-690 IAGGNVSI
+690 
-698 TEKDG
+698 
-703 TSRTFQFTDKEMQQ
+703 
-717 WAKDFGDNVAST
+717 
-729 YARDD
+729 
-734 SARASLNNAF
+734 
-744 STFTGKEFSQVH
+744 
-756 SAINKY
+756 
-762 SSVESFASNVNSDSV
+762 SNVNSNGLFGQSKHNYHDPRGV
-777 PKALNNYIR
+777 MTDHNKAIDDLNSRQKGFMATRNAPNDVKSEGLAGGIQKAA
-786 SGDNAAIT
+786 NAAEY
-794 NAWNSGNIGK
+794 K
-804 AMAMAS
+804 A
-810 DDFQRWS
+810 
-817 VNNPQQLSK
+817 
-826 YFSAGDFSSPQNT
+826 G
-839 MGSVGMQNYYSPS
+839 
-852 TASAIHK
+852 TAIK
-859 GNYGTVDSAAVGFG
+859 ERN
-873 NSYEA
+873 E
-878 DKKSMAEGHFN
+878 
-889 TTGQNTAWG
+889 
-898 QGNSQGTVQQEV
+898 
-910 QGQVNNA
+910 
-917 VNQFNKGAPARTVD
+917 
-931 DGVKVAEMA
+931 
-940 ADGAKGSFNNTVNA
+940 
-954 LGTVTQTA
+954 
-962 LNNPSQ
+962 
-968 LLDSK
+968 
-973 FWTGARDANGN
+973 
-984 LIQPSNGGNNNSA
+984 
-997 PPAPKIPPEFL
+997 KINDTY

>member
-1 MINAKGSRLWH
+1 
-12 LPFIIIPNKLFN
+12 
-24 FLKQSMKRFYFL
+24 MKRFYFL
-36 FLSTL
+36 FFSTL
-41 FFAPSFLFGAT
+41 FFTPSFLFGAT
-52 EIANS
+52 NIANS

-78 ITTETGYIVNAALAI
+78 ITTETDYIVNAALAI

-112 EFGKMFILFAVV
+112 EFGKMFMLFAVV
-124 WQMFLRAPNDNSH
+124 WYMFLRAPNDNNH

-170 RLILE
+170 KVILE
-175 AMEKHFSTPQSTNF
+175 AMEKHFTTPQSTNF

-243 NSDNLM
+243 NSDNLI

-263 PLFKNNNNVEEQS
+263 PLFENNNNIEKQS

-287 VEMIQNDTDEA
+287 VEMIKNDTDEA

-303 ALLGMVND
+303 ALLGMAND
-311 MTNYEQK
+311 MANYEQK

-338 QSMVMLAS
+338 QSMIMLAS

-439 IINYLNDYNLM
+439 IINFLNDFNLM

-463 SLGDNMLIFKEVASR
+463 SLGDNILIFKEVANR

-501 QGFITFASGLSQA
+501 QGFVTFASGLSQA

-541 GDEVWAMNAGVVSLQ
+541 GDEVWAVGAGYNTLQSSFGAGGRSFMGTRDMQHGGELVKDNMTGSSAVINADGSIGNASIKGLNAGMTASNLETRQHALSDAIQNSNLSQRALEVASGKGDSLALSENDRSAITNATQHALANAYSKATGVDVKQAYEDLMSGKIGGGIGFSKEIKGVRINVDAGGSVSTGSVESEAWYQNLSKNQQETFNKTFNESLSNEIGKNRDASASFNNLLKTGNVTNSASIKSSMDSYNEAKTLNNSVGYDGGSSIVQGYINENYGGVVSKEN
-556 GATSIG
+556 
-562 SSRYSTTSIAGG
+562 
-574 GTTVADVNTGS
+574 VASAVNAVENMAAR
-585 KISGDMQGVTAANI
+585 GDMQGLSHY
-599 AGLSASDMKSKQAS
+599 AGVD
-613 LAGEVSQGI
+613 
-622 SDALKTGQTSQS
+622 
-634 VANMAFDHS
+634 
-643 ASHGINTQ
+643 
-651 AQEIFK
+651 
-657 ASSTMAFD
+657 
-665 KMAQAGDQRAQE
+665 
-677 LMSALKAGGSIEG
+677 
-690 IAGGNVSI
+690 
-698 TEKDG
+698 
-703 TSRTFQFTDKEMQQ
+703 
-717 WAKDFGDNVAST
+717 
-729 YARDD
+729 
-734 SARASLNNAF
+734 
-744 STFTGKEFSQVH
+744 
-756 SAINKY
+756 
-762 SSVESFASNVNSDSV
+762 SNVNSNGLFGQSKHNYHDPRGV
-777 PKALNNYIR
+777 MTDHNKAIDDLNSRQKGFMATRNAPNDVKSEGLAGGIQKAA
-786 SGDNAAIT
+786 NAAEY
-794 NAWNSGNIGK
+794 K
-804 AMAMAS
+804 A
-810 DDFQRWS
+810 
-817 VNNPQQLSK
+817 
-826 YFSAGDFSSPQNT
+826 G
-839 MGSVGMQNYYSPS
+839 
-852 TASAIHK
+852 TAIK
-859 GNYGTVDSAAVGFG
+859 ERN
-873 NSYEA
+873 E
-878 DKKSMAEGHFN
+878 
-889 TTGQNTAWG
+889 
-898 QGNSQGTVQQEV
+898 
-910 QGQVNNA
+910 
-917 VNQFNKGAPARTVD
+917 
-931 DGVKVAEMA
+931 
-940 ADGAKGSFNNTVNA
+940 
-954 LGTVTQTA
+954 
-962 LNNPSQ
+962 
-968 LLDSK
+968 
-973 FWTGARDANGN
+973 
-984 LIQPSNGGNNNSA
+984 
-997 PPAPKIPPEFL
+997 KINDTY

>member
-1 MINAKGSRLWH
+1 
-12 LPFIIIPNKLFN
+12 
-24 FLKQSMKRFYFL
+24 MKRFYFL
-36 FLSTL
+36 FFSTL

-52 EIANS
+52 NIANS

-78 ITTETGYIVNAALAI
+78 ITTETDYIVNAALAI

-112 EFGKMFILFAVV
+112 EFGKMFMLFAVV
-124 WQMFLRAPNDNSH
+124 WYMFLRAPNDNNH

-170 RLILE
+170 KVILE
-175 AMEKHFSTPQSTNF
+175 AMEKHFTTPQSTNF

-200 MSTLPSVKLS
+200 MSTLPNVKLS

-243 NSDNLM
+243 NSDNLI

-263 PLFKNNNNVEEQS
+263 PLFENNNNIEKQS

-287 VEMIQNDTDEA
+287 VEMIKNDTDEA

-303 ALLGMVND
+303 ALLGMAND
-311 MTNYEQK
+311 MANYEQK

-338 QSMVMLAS
+338 QSMIMLAS

-439 IINYLNDYNLM
+439 IINFLNDFNLM

-463 SLGDNMLIFKEVASR
+463 SLGDNILIFKEVASR

-501 QGFITFASGLSQA
+501 QGFVTFASGLSQA

-541 GDEVWAMNAGVVSLQ
+541 GDEVWAVGAGYNTLQSSFGAGGRSFMGTRDMQHGGELVKDNMTGSSAVINADGFIGNASIKGLNAGVTASNLETRAHALSDAIQNSNLSQRALEVASGKGDSLALSENDRSAITNATQHALANAYSKATGVDVQQAYEDVVSGKIGAGIGIASGELGTASKENEAWYQRLNKDQKETFDKTFNESISNEIGKNRDASASFSNLLKTGNVTNSASIKSSMDSYNEAKTLNNSVGYDGGASIVQ
-556 GATSIG
+556 GYINEN
-562 SSRYSTTSIAGG
+562 YGG
-574 GTTVADVNTGS
+574 VVNKENVASAVNAVENMAAR
-585 KISGDMQGVTAANI
+585 GDMQGLSHY
-599 AGLSASDMKSKQAS
+599 AGVD
-613 LAGEVSQGI
+613 
-622 SDALKTGQTSQS
+622 
-634 VANMAFDHS
+634 
-643 ASHGINTQ
+643 
-651 AQEIFK
+651 
-657 ASSTMAFD
+657 
-665 KMAQAGDQRAQE
+665 
-677 LMSALKAGGSIEG
+677 
-690 IAGGNVSI
+690 
-698 TEKDG
+698 
-703 TSRTFQFTDKEMQQ
+703 
-717 WAKDFGDNVAST
+717 
-729 YARDD
+729 
-734 SARASLNNAF
+734 
-744 STFTGKEFSQVH
+744 
-756 SAINKY
+756 
-762 SSVESFASNVNSDSV
+762 SNVNSNGLHEQTKHNYYD
-777 PKALNNYIR
+777 PKGTMTDHNKAIDDLNSRQKGFMATRNAPNDVKSEGLAGGIQR
-786 SGDNAAIT
+786 AVNAAEYKAGTAIEER
-794 NAWNSGNIGK
+794 NNKIDYAGIQKDIKDGK
-804 AMAMAS
+804 A
-810 DDFQRWS
+810 DI
-817 VNNPQQLSK
+817 SK
-826 YFSAGDFSSPQNT
+826 
-839 MGSVGMQNYYSPS
+839 
-852 TASAIHK
+852 AI
-859 GNYGTVDSAAVGFG
+859 DFG
-873 NSYEA
+873 N
-878 DKKSMAEGHFN
+878 
-889 TTGQNTAWG
+889 QNR
-898 QGNSQGTVQQEV
+898 N
-910 QGQVNNA
+910 
-917 VNQFNKGAPARTVD
+917 
-931 DGVKVAEMA
+931 M
-940 ADGAKGSFNNTVNA
+940 
-954 LGTVTQTA
+954 
-962 LNNPSQ
+962 
-968 LLDSK
+968 
-973 FWTGARDANGN
+973 
-984 LIQPSNGGNNNSA
+984 
-997 PPAPKIPPEFL
+997 
-1008 K
+1008 

>member
-1 MINAKGSRLWH
+1 
-12 LPFIIIPNKLFN
+12 
-24 FLKQSMKRFYFL
+24 MKRFYLL
-36 FLSTL
+36 FFSTL

-78 ITTETGYIVNAALAI
+78 ITTETSYIVNAALAI

-124 WQMFLRAPNDNSH
+124 WHMFLRAPNDNNH

-170 RLILE
+170 KVILE

-231 ILLNQQGRNLFQ
+231 ILLDQQGRNLFQ

-303 ALLGMVND
+303 ALLGMVDD

-338 QSMVMLAS
+338 QSMIMLAS
-346 QDAIINTAKSVG
+346 QDAIINTAKSAG

-463 SLGDNMLIFKEVASR
+463 SLGDNMLIFKEVANR

-494 AIAKASE
+494 AIAKANE

-541 GDEVWAMNAGVVSLQ
+541 GDEVWAMNAGYNTLQ
-556 GATSIG
+556 YSFGAGGRSFMGTRDMQHGGELVKDNMTGSSAVINANGSIG
-562 SSRYSTTSIAGG
+562 NASIKGLNAGMTASNLETRAHALSDAIQNSNLSQRALEVASGKGDSLALSENDRNTITKATQHALANAYSKATGVDVSQAYKDMMSGSIGGNLSGGFNLGFGGKGGDKGGNQANAQASGQIGGSLTTNSVESEDWYQKLSKDQKETFNKTFNESISNEIGKNRDA
-574 GTTVADVNTGS
+574 
-585 KISGDMQGVTAANI
+585 
-599 AGLSASDMKSKQAS
+599 SASFNN
-613 LAGEVSQGI
+613 L
-622 SDALKTGQTSQS
+622 LKTGNVT
-634 VANMAFDHS
+634 NS
-643 ASHGINTQ
+643 ASI
-651 AQEIFK
+651 K
-657 ASSTMAFD
+657 SSMDSYNEAKTLNNSVGYD
-665 KMAQAGDQRAQE
+665 
-677 LMSALKAGGSIEG
+677 GGSSIVQGYINENY
-690 IAGGNVSI
+690 GGVVN
-698 TEKDG
+698 
-703 TSRTFQFTDKEMQQ
+703 KE
-717 WAKDFGDNVAST
+717 NVAS
-729 YARDD
+729 AV
-734 SARASLNNAF
+734 NA
-744 STFTGKEFSQVH
+744 
-756 SAINKY
+756 
-762 SSVESFASNVNSDSV
+762 VEN
-777 PKALNNYIR
+777 
-786 SGDNAAIT
+786 
-794 NAWNSGNIGK
+794 
-804 AMAMAS
+804 
-810 DDFQRWS
+810 
-817 VNNPQQLSK
+817 
-826 YFSAGDFSSPQNT
+826 
-839 MGSVGMQNYYSPS
+839 
-852 TASAIHK
+852 
-859 GNYGTVDSAAVGFG
+859 
-873 NSYEA
+873 
-878 DKKSMAEGHFN
+878 MAEGEICKACHIMQEWILMSIQVDC
-889 TTGQNTAWG
+889 TSKQNIIIMI
-898 QGNSQGTVQQEV
+898 Q
-910 QGQVNNA
+910 
-917 VNQFNKGAPARTVD
+917 K
-931 DGVKVAEMA
+931 
-940 ADGAKGSFNNTVNA
+940 A
-954 LGTVTQTA
+954 L
-962 LNNPSQ
+962 
-968 LLDSK
+968 
-973 FWTGARDANGN
+973 
-984 LIQPSNGGNNNSA
+984 
-997 PPAPKIPPEFL
+997 
-1008 K
+1008 

>member
-1 MINAKGSRLWH
+1 
-12 LPFIIIPNKLFN
+12 
-24 FLKQSMKRFYFL
+24 MKRFYFL
-36 FLSTL
+36 FFSTL

-52 EIANS
+52 NIANS

-78 ITTETGYIVNAALAI
+78 ITTETDYIVKAVLAI

-101 KAMDGQTNPVF
+101 KAMDGQTSPVF
-112 EFGKMFILFAVV
+112 EFGKMFMLFAVV
-124 WQMFLRAPNDNSH
+124 WYMFLKAPNDNNH

-170 RLILE
+170 KVILE

-287 VEMIQNDTDEA
+287 VEMIKKDTDEA

-303 ALLGMVND
+303 ALLGMAND
-311 MTNYEQK
+311 MANYEQK

-338 QSMVMLAS
+338 QSMIMLAS

-439 IINYLNDYNLM
+439 IINFINDFNLM
-450 KVAQVITGGKAAL
+450 NVAQVITGGKAAL
-463 SLGDNMLIFKEVASR
+463 SLGDNMLIFKEVANR

-501 QGFITFASGLSQA
+501 QGFVTFASGLSQA

-541 GDEVWAMNAGVVSLQ
+541 GDEVWAVGAGYNTLQSSFGVGGRSFMGTRDMQHGGELVKDNMTGSSAVINADGSIGNASIKGLNAGMTASNLETRQHALSDAIQNSNLSQRALEVASGKGDSLALSENDRSAITNATQHALANAYSKATGVDVKQAYEDLMSGKIGGGIGFSKEIKGVRINVDAGGSVSTGSVESEAWYQNLSKNQQETFNKTFNESLSNEIGKNRDASASFNNLLKTGNVTNSASIKSSMDSYNEAKTLNNSVGYDGGSSIVQGYINENYGGVVSKEN
-556 GATSIG
+556 
-562 SSRYSTTSIAGG
+562 
-574 GTTVADVNTGS
+574 VASAVNAVENMAAR
-585 KISGDMQGVTAANI
+585 GDMQGLSHY
-599 AGLSASDMKSKQAS
+599 AGVD
-613 LAGEVSQGI
+613 
-622 SDALKTGQTSQS
+622 
-634 VANMAFDHS
+634 
-643 ASHGINTQ
+643 
-651 AQEIFK
+651 
-657 ASSTMAFD
+657 
-665 KMAQAGDQRAQE
+665 
-677 LMSALKAGGSIEG
+677 
-690 IAGGNVSI
+690 
-698 TEKDG
+698 
-703 TSRTFQFTDKEMQQ
+703 
-717 WAKDFGDNVAST
+717 
-729 YARDD
+729 
-734 SARASLNNAF
+734 
-744 STFTGKEFSQVH
+744 
-756 SAINKY
+756 
-762 SSVESFASNVNSDSV
+762 SNVNSNGLFGQSKHNYHDPRGV
-777 PKALNNYIR
+777 MTDHNKAIDDLNSRQKGFMATRNAPNDVKSEGLAGGIQKAA
-786 SGDNAAIT
+786 NAAEY
-794 NAWNSGNIGK
+794 K
-804 AMAMAS
+804 A
-810 DDFQRWS
+810 
-817 VNNPQQLSK
+817 
-826 YFSAGDFSSPQNT
+826 G
-839 MGSVGMQNYYSPS
+839 
-852 TASAIHK
+852 TAIK
-859 GNYGTVDSAAVGFG
+859 ERN
-873 NSYEA
+873 E
-878 DKKSMAEGHFN
+878 
-889 TTGQNTAWG
+889 
-898 QGNSQGTVQQEV
+898 
-910 QGQVNNA
+910 
-917 VNQFNKGAPARTVD
+917 
-931 DGVKVAEMA
+931 
-940 ADGAKGSFNNTVNA
+940 
-954 LGTVTQTA
+954 
-962 LNNPSQ
+962 
-968 LLDSK
+968 
-973 FWTGARDANGN
+973 
-984 LIQPSNGGNNNSA
+984 
-997 PPAPKIPPEFL
+997 KINDTY